1 MNLPL
6 LVEIPAALLPLVARN
21 RESLRA
27 AVGAIQSESE
37 GAAAGLIAGRT
48 RSHNSQTDHPT
59 PPFAT
64 PQSPVGAGSTRDE
77 ALPVPTQPDWSPDR
91 WLQWDRVTAA
101 SDFVL
106 QQATQNPVLLLDLAA
121 SGDLD
126 RAFAPGELCAQIAA
140 AVSQAATEDEL
151 ARALRRQR
159 ARHQIRIIWRD
170 LTRQAD
176 LIQTC
181 RDLSDMADACIDQAY
196 QWLYLRHCQQFGTP
210 MGRRS
215 GQPQHMVVL
224 GMGKLGAVELNL
236 SSDIDLIFAYPEGG
250 ETEGAKRPLDN
261 QEFFIRLG
269 QRLIKAL
276 DPITVD
282 GFVFRVDMRLRPY
295 GSSGALVLSFN
306 ALEQYYQDQG
316 RDWERYAMIK
326 ARVVAGDQQAGAQ
339 LLDMLRPFVYR
350 RYLDFSAIEALRTMK
365 QLIQQEVRRKGMADN
380 IKLGSG
386 GIREVEFIAQ
396 AFQLIHGGRDL
407 SLQQRPLL
415 KVLATLEGQGY
426 LPAAVIAELRDGYE
440 FLRYTEH
447 AIQAIADRQTQMLP
461 DGDQDRARIAFMMGF
476 TDWASFHQRLMQWR
490 ERTAWHFGE
499 LIADPDEE
507 ADVPKEEIV
516 GGEWLPLW
524 EDSQDQ
530 DVACRQLYTAGFN
543 DPAKALKRLEDL
555 RASPQLRAM
564 QRLGRE
570 RLDAFIPRLLAQAV
584 EHVDPDLVLERVL
597 PLVEAVAR
605 RSAYLVLLTEN
616 PDALRRLLTLCAA
629 SPWIAEQ
636 IARFPLLLD
645 ELLNEARLFNPPL
658 APELAAE
665 LRERLTRIPEDDLE
679 QQMEALRHFK
689 LAHNLRVA
697 ASEIVGAL
705 PLMKVSDY
713 LTWLA
718 EAILE
723 QVLALAWRQTVARH
737 GVPKRPDGSDCDP
750 GFVIVGYG
758 KVGGIELG
766 HGSDLDLVFIHDG
779 DPNAETD
786 GAKPI
791 DSAQFFTRLGQR
803 IIHLLTAQTNSGQL
817 YDVDM
822 RLRPSGAAGLLVSS
836 VAAFARYQ
844 ENEAWTWEHQALVR
858 ARVLVGCRQTG
869 AAFEQVR
876 AQVLGR
882 TRDLDKLRAEV
893 SEMRAK
899 MRDNLGTR
907 LTTAGLGANAFDA
920 GVPFDVKQDAGGI
933 VDIEFMVQ
941 YAALAWSDKHP
952 ALLQYTDNIRILEG
966 LEQAGLLPAADAG
979 LLREAYKAYRSAAH
993 RQALQKQAGV
1003 IAGDQFSA
1011 ERREVMRIWQSL
1023 GLSTPPVGAA

>member
-1 MNLPL
+1 MTLPVL
-6 LVEIPAALLPLVARN
+6 AELPAILLPLV
-21 RESLRA
+21 
-27 AVGAIQSESE
+27 
-37 GAAAGLIAGRT
+37 T
-48 RSHNSQTDHPT
+48 RSEQSFRTAVAALEDDHGFSSWT
-59 PPFAT
+59 PERWAQFA
-64 PQSPVGAGSTRDE
+64 
-77 ALPVPTQPDWSPDR
+77 
-91 WLQWDRVTAA
+91 RVSAA
-101 SDFVL
+101 SDFVIEQSVRDPL
-106 QQATQNPVLLLDLAA
+106 MLLSLVQ
-121 SGDLD
+121 SGEFD
-126 RAFAPGELCAQIAA
+126 RPFAPGELCAQIAA
-140 AVSQAATEDEL
+140 AVNTAQSEDEL
-151 ARALRRQR
+151 GRVLRRQR
-159 ARHQIRIIWRD
+159 ARHQVRIIWRD
-170 LTRQAD
+170 LNRQAD
-176 LIQTC
+176 LVQTC
-181 RDLSDMADACIDQAY
+181 RDLSDMADATIHQAY
-196 QWLYLRHCQQFGTP
+196 QWLYSRHCQQFGTP
-210 MGRRS
+210 TGRRS
-215 GQPQHMVVL
+215 GLPQQMVIL

-250 ETEGAKRPLDN
+250 ETVGVKRALDN

-276 DPITVD
+276 DPMTVD

-326 ARVVAGDQQAGAQ
+326 ARVVAGDQAAGAQ

-415 KVLATLEGQGY
+415 KVLSTLEGQGY
-426 LPAAVIAELRDGYE
+426 LPPAVISELREGYE

-461 DGDQDRARIAFMMGF
+461 DGAQDQARIAFMLGF
-476 TDWASFHQRLMQWR
+476 ADWHAFHEKLMFWR
-490 ERTAWHFGE
+490 GRVAWHFAQV
-499 LIADPDEE
+499 IADPDEE
-507 ADVPKEEIV
+507 EGADCEVVV

-524 EDSQDQ
+524 EEAQDEEA
-530 DVACRQLYTAGFN
+530 ACRQLEEGGFA
-543 DPAKALKRLEDL
+543 DATKALKALASL
-555 RASPQLRAM
+555 RGSPQLRAM

-584 EHVDPDLVLERVL
+584 EHDNPDLVLERVL

-616 PDALRRLLTLCAA
+616 PGALRRLLTLCAA

-636 IARFPLLLD
+636 ITRFPLLLD
-645 ELLNEARLFNPPL
+645 ELLNEGRLFKPPL

-689 LAHNLRVA
+689 LAHRLRVA
-697 ASEIVGAL
+697 ASEIAGSL

-723 QVLALAWRQTVARH
+723 QVLALAWRQTVAKYGTPLRT
-737 GVPKRPDGSDCDP
+737 DGSLCDP
-750 GFVIVGYG
+750 GFIIVGYG
-758 KVGGIELG
+758 KVGGLELG

-779 DPNAETD
+779 DPQAETD
-786 GAKPI
+786 GPKPI
-791 DSAQFFTRLGQR
+791 DGAQFFTRLGQR

-817 YDVDM
+817 YEVDM
-822 RLRPSGAAGLLVSS
+822 RLRPSGASGLLVSS
-836 VAAFARYQ
+836 LGAFERYQ

-858 ARVLVGCRQTG
+858 ARVLVGSQDVG
-869 AAFEQVR
+869 QAFEKVR
-876 AQVLGR
+876 AQVLGKA
-882 TRDLDKLRAEV
+882 RDLAKLQQEV

-899 MRDNLGTR
+899 MRDNLGSKS
-907 LTTAGLGANAFDA
+907 TAAGTAANAFEA
-920 GVPFDVKQDAGGI
+920 TAPFDLKQDAGGI

-941 YAALAWSDKHP
+941 YAALAWSHSHP
-952 ALLQYTDNIRILEG
+952 PLLRWTDNIRILEELEHEG
-966 LEQAGLLPAADAG
+966 LMPAEDAS

-993 RQALQKQAGV
+993 RQALQKDAGV
-1003 IAGDQFSA
+1003 IAGDQFVE
-1011 ERREVMRIWQSL
+1011 ERRQVLRIWKEM
-1023 GLSTPPVGAA
+1023 GLS

>member
-1 MNLPL
+1 MSLPS
-6 LVEIPAALLPLVARN
+6 LVALPDTLQHLTSSN
-21 RESLRA
+21 EQSLRS
-27 AVGAIQSESE
+27 AVATHDGLSLDSWTAERWA
-37 GAAAGLIAGRT
+37 GFARVAAA
-48 RSHNSQTDHPT
+48 S
-59 PPFAT
+59 
-64 PQSPVGAGSTRDE
+64 E
-77 ALPVPTQPDWSPDR
+77 
-91 WLQWDRVTAA
+91 
-101 SDFVL
+101 FVL
-106 QQATQNPVLLLDLAA
+106 EQSVRDPAMLLGLVD
-121 SGDLD
+121 SGELD
-126 RAFAPGELCAQIAA
+126 RRYAPGELCAQLAA
-140 AVSQAATEDEL
+140 AAQAATTEDEL
-151 ARALRRQR
+151 ARNLRRQR
-159 ARHQIRIIWRD
+159 TRHQVRIIWRD

-176 LIQTC
+176 LVETC
-181 RDLSDMADACIDQAY
+181 RDLSDMADAAIDQAY
-196 QWLYLRHCQQFGTP
+196 QWLYPRHCQQFGTP
-210 MGRRS
+210 IGNRS
-215 GQPQHMVVL
+215 GLPQQMVVL

-236 SSDIDLIFAYPEGG
+236 SSDIDLIFAFPEGG
-250 ETEGAKRPLDN
+250 ETEGVKRSLDN
-261 QEFFIRLG
+261 QEFFTRLG

-295 GSSGALVLSFN
+295 GSSGALTLSFN

-326 ARVVAGDQQAGAQ
+326 ARVVAGDQVAGSQ
-339 LLDMLRPFVYR
+339 LQEMLRPFVYR

-365 QLIQQEVRRKGMADN
+365 QLIQQEVRRKGMSEN
-380 IKLGSG
+380 IKLGAG

-426 LPAAVIAELRDGYE
+426 LPAAVVEELREGYL

-461 DGDQDRARIAFMMGF
+461 DGDLDRARIAFMLGF
-476 TDWASFHQRLMQWR
+476 PDWAAFHAQLMHWR
-490 ERTAWHFGE
+490 GRIDWHFRQV
-499 LIADPDEE
+499 ISDPDDEDGE
-507 ADVPKEEIV
+507 GEVVV

-524 EDSQDQ
+524 EEAQDEEA
-530 DVACRQLYTAGFN
+530 ACRQLDDAGFR
-543 DPAKALKRLEDL
+543 DAARALKLLAGL
-555 RASPQLRAM
+555 RSSPNLRSM
-564 QRLGRE
+564 QRLSRE
-570 RLDAFIPRLLAQAV
+570 RLDSFIPRLLAQAV
-584 EHVDPDLVLERVL
+584 EHDDPDLVLERVL

-616 PDALRRLLTLCAA
+616 PGALRRLLTLCAA

-645 ELLNEARLFNPPL
+645 ELLNEGRLFSPPK

-689 LAHNLRVA
+689 LAHSLRVA
-697 ASEIVGAL
+697 ASEIAGHL

-718 EAILE
+718 EAILN

-737 GVPKRPDGSDCDP
+737 GRPQRSDGSPCDP
-750 GFVIVGYG
+750 GFIIVGYG
-758 KVGGIELG
+758 KMGGLELG

-779 DPNAETD
+779 DPQAETD

-803 IIHLLTAQTNSGQL
+803 IIHLLTTQTASGQL

-822 RLRPSGAAGLLVSS
+822 RLRPSGASGLLVSS
-836 VAAFARYQ
+836 VGAFERYQ
-844 ENEAWTWEHQALVR
+844 QNEAWTWEHQALVR
-858 ARVLVGCRQTG
+858 ARVLVGCPQVG
-869 AAFEQVR
+869 AAFEDVR
-876 AQVLGR
+876 ARVLGKQ
-882 TRDLDKLRAEV
+882 RDLAGLRTEV

-899 MRDNLGTR
+899 MRDNLGTKS
-907 LTTAGLGANAFDA
+907 TAAGTAANAYDR
-920 GVPFDVKQDAGGI
+920 GVPFDIKQDAGGI

-941 YAALAWSDKHP
+941 YAALAWSHSHP
-952 ALLQYTDNIRILEG
+952 ALLRYTDNIRILEG
-966 LEQAGLLPAADAG
+966 LEEAGLVPASDAV
-979 LLREAYKAYRSAAH
+979 LLREVYKAFRSAAH

-1003 IAGDQFSA
+1003 IDAGQFVS
-1011 ERREVMRIWQSL
+1011 ERQEVRRIWSEL
-1023 GLSTPPVGAA
+1023 GLS

>member
-1 MNLPL
+1 MTLPVL
-6 LVEIPAALLPLVARN
+6 AELPAILLPLVNRSEQSFRTAVAALDDDHGLANWTPERWAQFARV
-21 RESLRA
+21 S
-27 AVGAIQSESE
+27 
-37 GAAAGLIAGRT
+37 
-48 RSHNSQTDHPT
+48 
-59 PPFAT
+59 
-64 PQSPVGAGSTRDE
+64 
-77 ALPVPTQPDWSPDR
+77 
-91 WLQWDRVTAA
+91 AA
-101 SDFVL
+101 SEFVIEQSVRDPL
-106 QQATQNPVLLLDLAA
+106 MLLALVQ
-121 SGDLD
+121 SGELD
-126 RAFAPGELCAQIAA
+126 RAYAPGELCTQIAA
-140 AVSQAATEDEL
+140 AVNAAQSEDEL
-151 ARALRRQR
+151 GRALRRQR
-159 ARHQIRIIWRD
+159 ARHQVRIIWRD

-176 LIQTC
+176 LVQTC
-181 RDLSDMADACIDQAY
+181 RDLSDMADATIDQAY
-196 QWLYLRHCQQFGTP
+196 QWLYSRHCEQFGTP
-210 MGRRS
+210 TGRRS
-215 GQPQHMVVL
+215 GLPQQMVVL

-250 ETEGAKRPLDN
+250 ETVGVKRSLDN

-276 DPITVD
+276 DPMTVD

-326 ARVVAGDQQAGAQ
+326 ARVVAGDQVAGAQ

-415 KVLATLEGQGY
+415 KVLSTLEGQGY
-426 LPAAVIAELRDGYE
+426 LPPAVVSELREGYE

-461 DGDQDRARIAFMMGF
+461 DSAQDQARIAFMLGF
-476 TDWASFHQRLMQWR
+476 ADWDAFHEKLMFWR
-490 ERTAWHFGE
+490 GRVAWHFAQV
-499 LIADPDEE
+499 IADPDEE
-507 ADVPKEEIV
+507 EGAESEVVV

-524 EDSQDQ
+524 EEAQDEEA
-530 DVACRQLYTAGFN
+530 ACRQLQEAGFA
-543 DPAKALKRLEDL
+543 DASKALKALAGL
-555 RASPQLRAM
+555 RSSPQLRAM

-584 EHVDPDLVLERVL
+584 EHANPDLVLERVL

-616 PDALRRLLTLCAA
+616 PGALRRLLTLCAA

-636 IARFPLLLD
+636 ITRFPLLLD
-645 ELLNEARLFNPPL
+645 ELLNEGRLFKPPL

-689 LAHNLRVA
+689 LAHRLRVA
-697 ASEIVGAL
+697 ASEIAGSL

-723 QVLALAWRQTVARH
+723 QVLALAWRQTVAKYGTPLRT
-737 GVPKRPDGSDCDP
+737 DGTLCDP
-750 GFVIVGYG
+750 GFIIVGYG
-758 KVGGIELG
+758 KVGGLELG

-779 DPNAETD
+779 DPQAETD
-786 GAKPI
+786 GPKSI
-791 DSAQFFTRLGQR
+791 DGAQFFTRLGQR

-817 YDVDM
+817 YEVDM

-836 VAAFARYQ
+836 LGAFARYQ

-858 ARVLVGCRQTG
+858 ARVLVGSQDVG
-869 AAFEQVR
+869 QAFEKVR
-876 AQVLGR
+876 AQVLGK
-882 TRDLDKLRAEV
+882 TRDLATLQQEV

-899 MRDNLGTR
+899 MRDNLGTKA
-907 LTTAGLGANAFDA
+907 TAAGTAANAFEA
-920 GVPFDVKQDAGGI
+920 TASFDLKQDAGGI

-941 YAALAWSDKHP
+941 YAALAWSQSHP
-952 ALLQYTDNIRILEG
+952 PLLRWTDNIRILEE
-966 LEQAGLLPAADAG
+966 LEHAGLMPAEDAS

-993 RQALQKQAGV
+993 RQALQKDAGV
-1003 IAGDQFSA
+1003 IPGDQFA
-1011 ERREVMRIWQSL
+1011 EERRQVMRIWREL
-1023 GLSTPPVGAA
+1023 ELS

>member
-1 MNLPL
+1 MTLPVL
-6 LVEIPAALLPLVARN
+6 AELPAILLPLVNRSEQSFRTAVAALDDDHGLANWTPERWAQFARV
-21 RESLRA
+21 S
-27 AVGAIQSESE
+27 
-37 GAAAGLIAGRT
+37 
-48 RSHNSQTDHPT
+48 
-59 PPFAT
+59 
-64 PQSPVGAGSTRDE
+64 
-77 ALPVPTQPDWSPDR
+77 
-91 WLQWDRVTAA
+91 AA
-101 SDFVL
+101 SEFVIEQSVRDPL
-106 QQATQNPVLLLDLAA
+106 MLLALVQ
-121 SGDLD
+121 SGELD
-126 RAFAPGELCAQIAA
+126 RAYAPGELCTQIAA
-140 AVSQAATEDEL
+140 AVNAAQSEDEL
-151 ARALRRQR
+151 GRALRRQR
-159 ARHQIRIIWRD
+159 ARHQVRIIWRD
-170 LTRQAD
+170 LTREAD
-176 LIQTC
+176 LVQTC
-181 RDLSDMADACIDQAY
+181 RDLSDMADATIDQAY
-196 QWLYLRHCQQFGTP
+196 QWLYSRHCEQFGTP
-210 MGRRS
+210 TGRRS
-215 GQPQHMVVL
+215 GLPQQMVVL

-250 ETEGAKRPLDN
+250 ETVGMKRSLDN

-276 DPITVD
+276 DPMTVD

-326 ARVVAGDQQAGAQ
+326 ARVVAGDQAAGAQ

-415 KVLATLEGQGY
+415 KVLSTLEGQGY
-426 LPAAVIAELRDGYE
+426 LPPAVVSELREGYE

-461 DGDQDRARIAFMMGF
+461 DSAQDQARIAFMLGF
-476 TDWASFHQRLMQWR
+476 ADWDAFHEKLMFWR
-490 ERTAWHFGE
+490 GRVAWHFAQV
-499 LIADPDEE
+499 IADPDEE
-507 ADVPKEEIV
+507 EGAESEVVV

-524 EDSQDQ
+524 EEAQDEEA
-530 DVACRQLYTAGFN
+530 ACRQLQEAGFA
-543 DPAKALKRLEDL
+543 DASKALKALAGL
-555 RASPQLRAM
+555 RSSPQLRAM

-584 EHVDPDLVLERVL
+584 EHANPDLVLERVL

-616 PDALRRLLTLCAA
+616 PGALRRLLTLCAA

-636 IARFPLLLD
+636 ITRFPLLLD
-645 ELLNEARLFNPPL
+645 ELLNEGRLFKPPL

-689 LAHNLRVA
+689 LAHRLRVA
-697 ASEIVGAL
+697 ASEIAGSL

-723 QVLALAWRQTVARH
+723 QVLALAWRQTVAKYGTPLRT
-737 GVPKRPDGSDCDP
+737 DGTLCDP
-750 GFVIVGYG
+750 GFIIVGYG
-758 KVGGIELG
+758 KVGGLELG

-779 DPNAETD
+779 DPQAETD
-786 GAKPI
+786 GPKSI
-791 DSAQFFTRLGQR
+791 DGAQFFTRLGQR

-817 YDVDM
+817 YEVDM

-836 VAAFARYQ
+836 LGAFARYQ

-858 ARVLVGCRQTG
+858 ARVLVGSQDVG
-869 AAFEQVR
+869 QAFEKVR
-876 AQVLGR
+876 AQVLGKA
-882 TRDLDKLRAEV
+882 RDLVKLQQEV

-899 MRDNLGTR
+899 MRDNLGTKA
-907 LTTAGLGANAFDA
+907 TAAGTAANAFEA
-920 GVPFDVKQDAGGI
+920 TASFDLKQDAGGI

-941 YAALAWSDKHP
+941 YAALAWSQSHP
-952 ALLQYTDNIRILEG
+952 PLLRWTDNIRILEE
-966 LEQAGLLPAADAG
+966 LEHAGLMPAEDAS

-993 RQALQKQAGV
+993 RQALQKDAGV
-1003 IAGDQFSA
+1003 IPGDQFA
-1011 ERREVMRIWQSL
+1011 EERGQVVRIWREL
-1023 GLSTPPVGAA
+1023 GLS

>member
-1 MNLPL
+1 MSLPL
-6 LVEIPAALLPLVARN
+6 LVDLPAILLPLVTRTQQ
-21 RESLRA
+21 SFRA
-27 AVGAIQSESE
+27 ALGSLTD
-37 GAAAGLIAGRT
+37 AGLVTFDAW
-48 RSHNSQTDHPT
+48 PT
-59 PPFAT
+59 ARLLAF
-64 PQSPVGAGSTRDE
+64 
-77 ALPVPTQPDWSPDR
+77 
-91 WLQWDRVTAA
+91 DRVCAA
-101 SDFVL
+101 SDFVAEHVVRDP
-106 QQATQNPVLLLDLAA
+106 QMLLEIAE
-121 SGDLD
+121 SGELE
-126 RAFAPGELCAQIAA
+126 RSFAPGELLGQMAS
-140 AVSQAATEDEL
+140 AVVQAATDDEL
-151 ARALRRQR
+151 GRNLRRQR
-159 ARHQIRIIWRD
+159 TRQQVRIIWRD

-176 LIQTC
+176 LVETC
-181 RDLSDMADACIDQAY
+181 RDLSDMADGSIDLAY
-196 QWLYLRHCQQFGTP
+196 KWLYERHCQQFGTP
-210 MGRRS
+210 TGRRS
-215 GQPQHMVVL
+215 GEPQQMVIL

-250 ETEGAKRPLDN
+250 ETQGVKRPLDN

-276 DPITVD
+276 DPVTVD

-326 ARVVAGDQQAGAQ
+326 ARVVGGDQGRGEE
-339 LLDMLRPFVYR
+339 LLEMLRPFVYR

-365 QLIQQEVRRKGMADN
+365 QLIQQEVRRKGMAAN

-415 KVLATLEGQGY
+415 KVLKTLEGQGY
-426 LPAAVIAELRDGYE
+426 LPAAVIDELRQGYE

-461 DGDQDRARIAFMMGF
+461 EDERDQARIAFIMGF
-476 TDWASFHQRLMQWR
+476 ADWNSFHQKLMYWR
-490 ERTAWHFGE
+490 GRVDWHFRQV
-499 LIADPDEE
+499 IADPDEE
-507 ADVPKEEIV
+507 DGQQDGGEEIV

-524 EDSQDQ
+524 EESQNEES
-530 DVACRQLYTAGFN
+530 ACLQLQEGGFA
-543 DPAKALKRLEDL
+543 DAQKALKHLSNL
-555 RASPQLRAM
+555 RNSSQLRSM

-584 EHVDPDLVLERVL
+584 EHDNPDLVLERVL

-616 PDALRRLLTLCAA
+616 PGALRRLLTLCAA

-645 ELLNEARLFNPPL
+645 ELLNEGRLFSPPQAL
-658 APELAAE
+658 ELAAE

-689 LAHNLRVA
+689 LAHRLRVA
-697 ASEIVGAL
+697 ASEITGSL

-723 QVLALAWRQTVARH
+723 QVLALAWRHTVARH
-737 GVPKRPDGSDCDP
+737 GSPRRPDGTLCDP

-779 DPNAETD
+779 DPQAETD

-791 DSAQFFTRLGQR
+791 DGAQFFTRLGQR
-803 IIHLLTAQTNSGQL
+803 IIHLITTQTNSGQL
-817 YDVDM
+817 YEVDM
-822 RLRPSGAAGLLVSS
+822 RLRPSGASGLLVSS
-836 VAAFARYQ
+836 LGAFSRYQ

-858 ARVLVGCRQTG
+858 ARVLVGSADVGRG
-869 AAFEQVR
+869 FEAVR
-876 AQVLGR
+876 AAVLGR
-882 TRDLDKLRAEV
+882 ERDLHTLRQEV

-907 LTTAGLGANAFDA
+907 GTAAGKAANAFEA
-920 GVPFDVKQDAGGI
+920 TASFDLKQDAGGI

-941 YAALAWSDKHP
+941 YAALAWSREHP
-952 ALLQYTDNIRILEG
+952 ALLRYTDNIRILEG
-966 LEQAGLLPAADAG
+966 LEQAGLIPAADAS
-979 LLREAYKAYRSAAH
+979 LLREVYKAYRSAAH
-993 RQALQKQAGV
+993 RQALQKDAGV
-1003 IAGDQFSA
+1003 VGGDQFAS
-1011 ERREVMRIWQSL
+1011 ERREVMRIWAGL
-1023 GLSTPPVGAA
+1023 GLS

>member
-1 MNLPL
+1 MSLPPLADLPAIL
-6 LVEIPAALLPLVARN
+6 LPAASRA
-21 RESLRA
+21 EQSFRA
-27 AVGAIQSESE
+27 AVAVLEDDH
-37 GAAAGLIAGRT
+37 GLAQWTAQRWAQFV
-48 RSHNSQTDHPT
+48 R
-59 PPFAT
+59 
-64 PQSPVGAGSTRDE
+64 VG
-77 ALPVPTQPDWSPDR
+77 
-91 WLQWDRVTAA
+91 AA
-101 SDFVL
+101 SDFFIEQSVRDPL
-106 QQATQNPVLLLDLAA
+106 MLLELAQF
-121 SGDLD
+121 GDLD
-126 RAFAPGELCAQIAA
+126 RGFAPGEMCGQIAA
-140 AVSQAATEDEL
+140 ALQQVETEDEL
-151 ARALRRQR
+151 GRALRRQR
-159 ARHQIRIIWRD
+159 TRQQVRIIWRD

-176 LIQTC
+176 LVQTC
-181 RDLSDMADACIDQAY
+181 RDLSDLADACIDQGY
-196 QWLYLRHCQQFGTP
+196 RWLYPRHCQQFGTP
-210 MGRRS
+210 TGRRS
-215 GQPQHMVVL
+215 GEAQQMVIL

-250 ETEGAKRPLDN
+250 ETIGVKRPLDN
-261 QEFFIRLG
+261 QEFFTRLG

-295 GSSGALVLSFN
+295 GSAGALVLSFN

-326 ARVVAGDQQAGAQ
+326 ARVVAGDQVAGAQ
-339 LLDMLRPFVYR
+339 LLEMLRPFVYR

-365 QLIQQEVRRKGMADN
+365 QLIQQEVRRKGMAEN

-415 KVLATLEGQGY
+415 KVLGTLEGQGY
-426 LPAAVIAELRDGYE
+426 LPPAVIGELRSGYE

-461 DGDQDRARIAFMMGF
+461 DDETDRARIAFMMGF
-476 TDWASFHQRLMQWR
+476 DSWPAFHECLMHWR
-490 ERTAWHFGE
+490 GRIDWHFRQV
-499 LIADPDEE
+499 IADPDDEDGTQSE
-507 ADVPKEEIV
+507 VMV

-524 EDSQDQ
+524 EASQDEGA
-530 DVACRQLYTAGFN
+530 ACRQLQEGGFK
-543 DPAKALKRLEDL
+543 DAAKALKQLAAL
-555 RASPQLRAM
+555 RTSPQLRAM

-584 EHVDPDLVLERVL
+584 EHANPDLVLERVL

-616 PDALRRLLTLCAA
+616 PGALRRLLTLCAA

-636 IARFPLLLD
+636 ITRFPMLLD
-645 ELLNEARLFNPPL
+645 ELLNEGRLFKPPL

-689 LAHNLRVA
+689 LAHRLRVA
-697 ASEIVGAL
+697 ASEISGSL

-737 GVPKRPDGSDCDP
+737 GSPRRVDGSLCDP
-750 GFVIVGYG
+750 GFIIVGYG

-791 DSAQFFTRLGQR
+791 DTAQFFTRLGQR
-803 IIHLLTAQTNSGQL
+803 IIHLLTTQTNSGQL
-817 YDVDM
+817 YEVDM
-822 RLRPSGAAGLLVSS
+822 RLRPSGASGLLVSS
-836 VAAFARYQ
+836 LGAFERYQ
-844 ENEAWTWEHQALVR
+844 QNEAWTWEHQALIR
-858 ARVLVGCRQTG
+858 ARVLVGCQAVGT
-869 AAFEQVR
+869 AFEKVR
-876 AQVLGR
+876 AAVLGR
-882 TRDLDKLRAEV
+882 ERDLPTLRQEV

-899 MRDNLGTR
+899 MRDNLGSKA
-907 LTTAGLGANAFDA
+907 TAAGTAANAFEA
-920 GVPFDVKQDAGGI
+920 TAPFDIKQDAGGI

-941 YAALAWSDKHP
+941 YATLAWSKAHP
-952 ALLQYTDNIRILEG
+952 ALLRYTDNIRILEG
-966 LEQAGLLPAADAG
+966 LEQAGLIPAKDAN
-979 LLREAYKAYRSAAH
+979 LLREAYKAYRSVAH
-993 RQALQKQAGV
+993 RQALQKEAGV
-1003 IAGDQFSA
+1003 IAGDQFVV
-1011 ERREVMRIWQSL
+1011 ERRDVMRIWTEL
-1023 GLSTPPVGAA
+1023 GLS

>member
-1 MNLPL
+1 MSLPSLAPIPGL
-6 LVEIPAALLPLVARN
+6 LQ
-21 RESLRA
+21 SLASRA
-27 AVGAIQSESE
+27 EQSWRTAV
-37 GAAAGLIAGRT
+37 AGLEGE
-48 RSHNSQTDHPT
+48 QGLD
-59 PPFAT
+59 
-64 PQSPVGAGSTRDE
+64 
-77 ALPVPTQPDWSPDR
+77 DWSAQR
-91 WLQWDRVTAA
+91 WLAFSRVSAA
-101 SDFVL
+101 SDFFIEQSL
-106 QQATQNPVLLLDLAA
+106 RDPLMLLELVG
-121 SGDLD
+121 SGELD
-126 RAFAPGELCAQIAA
+126 RSFAPGELCAQISVAA
-140 AVSQAATEDEL
+140 QAATTDDEL
-151 ARALRRQR
+151 GRALRRQR
-159 ARHQIRIIWRD
+159 TRQQIRIIWRD
-170 LTRQAD
+170 INRQAD
-176 LIQTC
+176 LIETC
-181 RDLSDMADACIDQAY
+181 RDLSDMADASIDQAY
-196 QWLYLRHCQQFGTP
+196 RWLYVRHCQQFGTP
-210 MGRRS
+210 TGHRS
-215 GQPQHMVVL
+215 GEPQQMVIL

-250 ETEGAKRPLDN
+250 ETVGAKRPLDN

-276 DPITVD
+276 DPMTVD

-326 ARVVAGDQQAGAQ
+326 ARVVAGDQVMGAQ
-339 LLDMLRPFVYR
+339 LLSLLRPFVYR

-380 IKLGSG
+380 IKLGAG

-415 KVLATLEGQGY
+415 KVLTTLEGQGY
-426 LPAAVIAELRDGYE
+426 LPAEVVSELREGYE

-461 DGDQDRARIAFMMGF
+461 DTEQDQARIAFIMGF
-476 TDWASFHQRLMQWR
+476 DSWSAFHEQLMAWR
-490 ERTAWHFGE
+490 GRIDWHFRQV
-499 LIADPDEE
+499 IADPDEE
-507 ADVPKEEIV
+507 EVIDEGELIV

-524 EDSQDQ
+524 EEVQD
-530 DVACRQLYTAGFN
+530 DAAACAQLEEAGFV
-543 DPAKALKRLEDL
+543 DAPKALKQLASL
-555 RASPQLRAM
+555 RSSPQLRAM

-584 EHVDPDLVLERVL
+584 EHANPDLVLERVL

-636 IARFPLLLD
+636 ITRFPLLLD
-645 ELLNEARLFNPPL
+645 ELLNERRLFKPPL

-679 QQMEALRHFK
+679 QQMEALRNFK
-689 LAHNLRVA
+689 LAHRLRVA
-697 ASEIVGAL
+697 ASEIAGSL

-723 QVLALAWRQTVARH
+723 QVLALAWRQTVAKFGTPQRA
-737 GVPKRPDGSDCDP
+737 DGSLCDP
-750 GFVIVGYG
+750 GFIIVGYG

-791 DSAQFFTRLGQR
+791 DGAQFFTRLGQR

-822 RLRPSGAAGLLVSS
+822 RLRPSGASGLLVSS
-836 VAAFARYQ
+836 LGAFERYQ
-844 ENEAWTWEHQALVR
+844 ESEAWTWEHQALVR
-858 ARVLVGCRQTG
+858 ARVLVGCKQVG
-869 AAFEQVR
+869 AAFENVR
-876 AQVLGR
+876 ASVLGR
-882 TRDLDKLRAEV
+882 ERDLPTLRQEV

-899 MRDNLGTR
+899 MRGNLGTR
-907 LTTAGLGANAFDA
+907 ITAAGTAENAYEA
-920 GVPFDVKQDAGGI
+920 TVPFDLKQDAGGI

-941 YAALAWSDKHP
+941 YAALAWSREHP
-952 ALLQYTDNIRILEG
+952 ALLRYTDNIRILEG
-966 LEQAGLLPAADAG
+966 LEQVGLMPATDAS
-979 LLREAYKAYRSAAH
+979 LLREAYKAFRAVAH
-993 RQALQKQAGV
+993 RQALQKEAGV
-1003 IAGDQFSA
+1003 VTGDQFVV
-1011 ERREVMRIWQSL
+1011 ERQHVRRIWSEL
-1023 GLSTPPVGAA
+1023 GLS

>member
-1 MNLPL
+1 MSLPSL
-6 LVEIPAALLPLVARN
+6 AELPAILLPFVT
-21 RESLRA
+21 RA
-27 AVGAIQSESE
+27 EQSFRTAVSALDDDH
-37 GAAAGLIAGRT
+37 GLST
-48 RSHNSQTDHPT
+48 WT
-59 PPFAT
+59 PERWAQFA
-64 PQSPVGAGSTRDE
+64 
-77 ALPVPTQPDWSPDR
+77 
-91 WLQWDRVTAA
+91 RVTAA
-101 SDFVL
+101 SDFVIEQSVRDPL
-106 QQATQNPVLLLDLAA
+106 MLLDLVR
-121 SGDLD
+121 SGELD
-126 RAFAPGELCAQIAA
+126 RCFAPGELCAQIAA
-140 AVSQAATEDEL
+140 AVSAAETDDQL
-151 ARALRRQR
+151 GRALRRQR
-159 ARHQIRIIWRD
+159 ARHQVRIIWRD

-176 LIQTC
+176 LVQTC
-181 RDLSDMADACIDQAY
+181 RDLSDMADASIDQAY
-196 QWLYLRHCQQFGTP
+196 QWLYSRHCQQFGVPT
-210 MGRRS
+210 GRRS
-215 GQPQHMVVL
+215 GQPQQMVVL

-250 ETEGAKRPLDN
+250 ETVGVKRPLDN

-276 DPITVD
+276 DPMTVD

-295 GSSGALVLSFN
+295 GSAGALVLSFN

-326 ARVVAGDQQAGAQ
+326 ARVVAGDQVMGAQ
-339 LLDMLRPFVYR
+339 LLEMLRPFVYR

-415 KVLATLEGQGY
+415 KVLSTLEGQGY
-426 LPAAVIAELRDGYE
+426 LPPAVISELREGYE

-447 AIQAIADRQTQMLP
+447 AIQTIADRQTQMLP
-461 DGDQDRARIAFMMGF
+461 DGEQDQARIAFMLGF
-476 TDWASFHQRLMQWR
+476 ADWAAFHEQLMYWR
-490 ERTAWHFGE
+490 GRIAWHFAQV
-499 LIADPDEE
+499 IADPDEDDAE
-507 ADVPKEEIV
+507 SEVVV

-524 EDSQDQ
+524 EEAQDEEA
-530 DVACRQLYTAGFN
+530 ACRQLQEGGFT
-543 DPAKALKRLEDL
+543 DAPKALKALAGL
-555 RASPQLRAM
+555 RGSPQLRAM

-584 EHVDPDLVLERVL
+584 EHANPDLVLERVL

-616 PDALRRLLTLCAA
+616 PGALRRLLTLCAA

-636 IARFPLLLD
+636 ITRFPLLLD
-645 ELLNEARLFNPPL
+645 ELLNEGRLFKPPL

-689 LAHNLRVA
+689 LAHRLRVA
-697 ASEIVGAL
+697 ASEIAGSL

-723 QVLALAWRQTVARH
+723 QVLALAWRQTVAKYGTPLRT
-737 GVPKRPDGSDCDP
+737 DGTLCDP
-750 GFVIVGYG
+750 GFIIVGYG
-758 KVGGIELG
+758 KVGGLELG

-779 DPNAETD
+779 DPQAETD
-786 GAKPI
+786 GPKPI
-791 DSAQFFTRLGQR
+791 DGAQFFTRLGQR

-817 YDVDM
+817 YEVDM

-836 VAAFARYQ
+836 LGAFARYQ

-858 ARVLVGCRQTG
+858 ARVLVGSEDVGR
-869 AAFEQVR
+869 AFEQVR
-876 AQVLGR
+876 ASILGK
-882 TRDLDKLRAEV
+882 TRDLPTLRQEV

-899 MRDNLGTR
+899 MRDNLGSKS
-907 LTTAGLGANAFDA
+907 TAAGTAANAFEA
-920 GVPFDVKQDAGGI
+920 TAPFDLKQDAGGI

-941 YAALAWSDKHP
+941 YAALAWSETHP
-952 ALLQYTDNIRILEG
+952 PLLRWTDNIRILEELEHEG
-966 LEQAGLLPAADAG
+966 LMPAEDAS

-993 RQALQKQAGV
+993 RQALQKDPGV
-1003 IAGDQFSA
+1003 IPGDQFA
-1011 ERREVMRIWQSL
+1011 DERRQVMRIWHEL
-1023 GLSTPPVGAA
+1023 GLS

>member
-1 MNLPL
+1 MSLPTL
-6 LVEIPAALLPLVARN
+6 AELPGILLPFVT
-21 RESLRA
+21 RA
-27 AVGAIQSESE
+27 EQSFRTAV
-37 GAAAGLIAGRT
+37 
-48 RSHNSQTDHPT
+48 
-59 PPFAT
+59 
-64 PQSPVGAGSTRDE
+64 E
-77 ALPVPTQPDWSPDR
+77 ALDDDHGLSGWTPER
-91 WLQWDRVTAA
+91 WAQFARVTAA
-101 SDFVL
+101 SDFVIEQSVRDPL
-106 QQATQNPVLLLDLAA
+106 MLLALVQ
-121 SGDLD
+121 SGELD
-126 RAFAPGELCAQIAA
+126 RGYAPGELCAQIAA
-140 AVSQAATEDEL
+140 AVNAAETEDEL
-151 ARALRRQR
+151 GRALRRQR
-159 ARHQIRIIWRD
+159 TRHQVRIIWRD

-176 LIQTC
+176 LVQTC
-181 RDLSDMADACIDQAY
+181 RDLSDMADASIDQAY
-196 QWLYLRHCQQFGTP
+196 QWLYSRHCQQFGVPT
-210 MGRRS
+210 GRRS
-215 GQPQHMVVL
+215 GEPQQMVIL

-250 ETEGAKRPLDN
+250 ETVGVKRSLDN

-276 DPITVD
+276 DPMTVD

-326 ARVVAGDQQAGAQ
+326 SRVVAGDQVAGAQ
-339 LLDMLRPFVYR
+339 LQDMLRPFVYR

-415 KVLATLEGQGY
+415 KVLSTLEGQGY
-426 LPAAVIAELRDGYE
+426 LPPAVISELREGYE

-461 DGDQDRARIAFMMGF
+461 DGAQDQARIAFMLGF
-476 TDWASFHQRLMQWR
+476 ADWEAFHEMLMYWR
-490 ERTAWHFGE
+490 GRVAWHFGQV
-499 LIADPDEE
+499 IADPDEE
-507 ADVPKEEIV
+507 EGTESEVVV

-524 EDSQDQ
+524 EEAQDEEA
-530 DVACRQLYTAGFN
+530 ACRQLEEGGFA
-543 DPAKALKRLEDL
+543 DATKALKALASL
-555 RASPQLRAM
+555 RSSPQLRAM

-584 EHVDPDLVLERVL
+584 EHANPDLVLERVL

-616 PDALRRLLTLCAA
+616 PGALRRLLTLCAA

-636 IARFPLLLD
+636 ITRFPLLLD
-645 ELLNEARLFNPPL
+645 ELLNEGRLFKPPL

-689 LAHNLRVA
+689 LAHRLRVA
-697 ASEIVGAL
+697 ASEIAGSL

-723 QVLALAWRQTVARH
+723 QVLALAWRQTVAKH
-737 GVPKRPDGSDCDP
+737 GTPQRTDGTLCDP
-750 GFVIVGYG
+750 GFIIVGYG
-758 KVGGIELG
+758 KVGGLELG

-779 DPNAETD
+779 DPQAETD
-786 GAKPI
+786 GPKPI
-791 DSAQFFTRLGQR
+791 DGAQFFTRLGQR

-817 YDVDM
+817 YEVDM
-822 RLRPSGAAGLLVSS
+822 RLRPSGASGLLVSS
-836 VAAFARYQ
+836 LGAFARYQ

-858 ARVLVGCRQTG
+858 ARVLVGSQDVG
-869 AAFEQVR
+869 QAFEKVR
-876 AQVLGR
+876 AAILGKV
-882 TRDLDKLRAEV
+882 RDLPTLRQEV

-899 MRDNLGTR
+899 MRDNLGSKS
-907 LTTAGLGANAFDA
+907 TAAGTGANAFEA
-920 GVPFDVKQDAGGI
+920 TAPFDLKQDAGGI

-941 YAALAWSDKHP
+941 YAALAWSETHP
-952 ALLQYTDNIRILEG
+952 PLLRWTDNIRILEELEHEG
-966 LEQAGLLPAADAG
+966 LMPAEDAS

-993 RQALQKQAGV
+993 RQALQKDAGV
-1003 IAGDQFSA
+1003 IPGDQFA
-1011 ERREVMRIWQSL
+1011 DERRQVLRIWKEL
-1023 GLSTPPVGAA
+1023 GLS

>member
-1 MNLPL
+1 MSLPSL
-6 LVEIPAALLPLVARN
+6 APLPAILLPFVSRA
-21 RESLRA
+21 EQSFRA
-27 AVGAIQSESE
+27 AV
-37 GAAAGLIAGRT
+37 AALDDDHGL
-48 RSHNSQTDHPT
+48 SSWT
-59 PPFAT
+59 PERWADFA
-64 PQSPVGAGSTRDE
+64 
-77 ALPVPTQPDWSPDR
+77 
-91 WLQWDRVTAA
+91 RVTAA
-101 SDFVL
+101 SDFVIEQCVRDPL
-106 QQATQNPVLLLDLAA
+106 MLLTLAQ
-121 SGDLD
+121 SGELD
-126 RAFAPGELCAQIAA
+126 RAFAPGELCGQIAA
-140 AVSQAATEDEL
+140 AAQSAATDDEL
-151 ARALRRQR
+151 GRVLRRQR
-159 ARHQIRIIWRD
+159 NRQQVRIVWRD
-170 LTRQAD
+170 LTRQTD
-176 LIQTC
+176 LVQTC

-196 QWLYLRHCQQFGTP
+196 QWLYQRHCQQFGTP
-210 MGRRS
+210 MGWRS
-215 GQPQHMVVL
+215 GEPQQMVVL

-250 ETEGAKRPLDN
+250 ETVGVKRALDN

-339 LLDMLRPFVYR
+339 LLDLLRPFVYR

-380 IKLGSG
+380 IKLGAG

-415 KVLATLEGQGY
+415 KVLGTLEGQGY
-426 LPAAVIAELRDGYE
+426 LPPAVIGELREGYE

-461 DGDQDRARIAFMMGF
+461 DSEQGQARIAFMLGF
-476 TDWASFHQRLMQWR
+476 ANWTAFHEQLMYWR
-490 ERTAWHFGE
+490 GRVDWHFRQV
-499 LIADPDEE
+499 IADPDEE
-507 ADVPKEEIV
+507 DGEESEVVV

-524 EDSQDQ
+524 EEAQDEEA
-530 DVACRQLYTAGFN
+530 ACRQLEEGGFA
-543 DPAKALKRLEDL
+543 DASKALKALAGL
-555 RASPQLRAM
+555 RGSPQLRAM

-584 EHVDPDLVLERVL
+584 EHANPDLVLERVL

-616 PDALRRLLTLCAA
+616 PGALRRLLTLCAA

-636 IARFPLLLD
+636 ITRFPLLLD
-645 ELLNEARLFNPPL
+645 ELLNEGRLFKPPL

-689 LAHNLRVA
+689 LAHRLRVA
-697 ASEIVGAL
+697 ASEIAGSL

-723 QVLALAWRQTVARH
+723 QVLALAWRQTAAKY
-737 GVPKRPDGSDCDP
+737 GAPQRPDGTLCDP

-758 KVGGIELG
+758 KVGGLELG
-766 HGSDLDLVFIHDG
+766 HGSDLDLVFIHDA
-779 DPNAETD
+779 DPVAETD
-786 GAKPI
+786 GPKPI
-791 DSAQFFTRLGQR
+791 DGAQFFTRLGQR
-803 IIHLLTAQTNSGQL
+803 IIHLLTTQTNSGQL
-817 YDVDM
+817 YEVDM
-822 RLRPSGAAGLLVSS
+822 RLRPSGASGLLVSS
-836 VAAFARYQ
+836 LGAFERYQ

-858 ARVLVGCRQTG
+858 ARVLVGSQDVG
-869 AAFEQVR
+869 QSFEKVR
-876 AQVLGR
+876 AKVLGR
-882 TRDLDKLRAEV
+882 ARDLLKLRQEV

-899 MRDNLGTR
+899 MRDNLGTKS
-907 LTTAGLGANAFDA
+907 TAAGTAANAFEA
-920 GVPFDVKQDAGGI
+920 TAPFDLKQDAGGI

-941 YAALAWSDKHP
+941 YAALAWSDTHP
-952 ALLQYTDNIRILEG
+952 SLLRYTDNIRILEG
-966 LEQAGLLPAADAG
+966 LEEVGLMPAEDAS
-979 LLREAYKAYRSAAH
+979 LLREVYKAYRSAAH
-993 RQALQKQAGV
+993 RQALQNEAGV
-1003 IAGDQFSA
+1003 VPGDQFAA
-1011 ERREVMRIWQSL
+1011 ERREVLRIWAWL
-1023 GLSTPPVGAA
+1023 GLS

>member
-1 MNLPL
+1 MSLPL
-6 LVEIPAALLPLVARN
+6 LADFPAILLPLITRAQQTFRTALADLSADALTSFEAWP
-21 RESLRA
+21 ESRRLA
-27 AVGAIQSESE
+27 
-37 GAAAGLIAGRT
+37 
-48 RSHNSQTDHPT
+48 
-59 PPFAT
+59 F
-64 PQSPVGAGSTRDE
+64 
-77 ALPVPTQPDWSPDR
+77 
-91 WLQWDRVTAA
+91 DRVCAA
-101 SDFVL
+101 SDFVTE
-106 QQATQNPVLLLDLAA
+106 QICRDPRMLLDMAD
-121 SGDLD
+121 S
-126 RAFAPGELCAQIAA
+126 GELERSFSTGELRGQIADA
-140 AVSQAATEDEL
+140 LSTATTDDEL
-151 ARALRRQR
+151 GRNLRRQR
-159 ARHQIRIIWRD
+159 MRHQVRIIWRD

-176 LIQTC
+176 LIETC
-181 RDLSDMADACIDQAY
+181 RDLSDMADACIDLACH
-196 QWLYLRHCQQFGTP
+196 WLHERLCQQFGTP
-210 MGRRS
+210 TGRRT
-215 GQPQHMVVL
+215 GLPQQMVIL

-236 SSDIDLIFAYPEGG
+236 SSDIDLIFGYPEGG
-250 ETEGAKRPLDN
+250 ETVGVKRPLDN

-276 DPITVD
+276 DPVTVD

-326 ARVVAGDQQAGAQ
+326 ARVVGGDQKAGAE
-339 LLDMLRPFVYR
+339 LLEMLRPFVYR

-365 QLIQQEVRRKGMADN
+365 QLIQQEVKRKGMAEN
-380 IKLGSG
+380 IKLGAG

-407 SLQQRPLL
+407 SLQQRPLF
-415 KVLATLEGQGY
+415 KVLKTLEGQGY
-426 LPAAVIAELRDGYE
+426 LPGAVTEELREGYE

-461 DGDQDRARIAFMMGF
+461 DNEQDQARIALMMGF
-476 TDWASFHQRLMQWR
+476 SDWASFHERLMYWR
-490 ERTAWHFGE
+490 GRVSWHFRQV
-499 LIADPDEE
+499 IADPDSDPDEE
-507 ADVPKEEIV
+507 QEDDSEVIV

-524 EDSQDQ
+524 EESQDEE
-530 DVACRQLYTAGFN
+530 AASRQLSQAGFVN
-543 DPAKALKRLEDL
+543 AETAIKHLANL
-555 RASPQLRAM
+555 RSSPHLRSM
-564 QRLGRE
+564 QRLSRE

-584 EHVDPDLVLERVL
+584 EHDKPDLVLERVL

-645 ELLNEARLFNPPL
+645 ELLNEGRLFNPPL

-665 LRERLTRIPEDDLE
+665 LRERLIRIPEDDLE

-689 LAHNLRVA
+689 LAHSLRVA
-697 ASEIVGAL
+697 ASEITGSL

-723 QVLALAWRQTVARH
+723 QVLALAWRHSVARH
-737 GVPKRPDGSDCDP
+737 GTPSRPDGTLCDP

-779 DPNAETD
+779 DPQTETD
-786 GAKPI
+786 GARPI

-803 IIHLLTAQTNSGQL
+803 IIHLLTTQTNSGQL

-822 RLRPSGAAGLLVSS
+822 RLRPSGASGLLVSS
-836 VAAFARYQ
+836 LGAFARYQ
-844 ENEAWTWEHQALVR
+844 DKEAWTWEHQALVR
-858 ARVLVGCRQTG
+858 ARVLTGSPDVGR
-869 AAFEQVR
+869 EVEKVR
-876 AQVLGR
+876 ANVLGR
-882 TRDLDKLRAEV
+882 ERDLDKLRAEV

-899 MRDNLGTR
+899 MRDNLGSR
-907 LTTAGLGANAFDA
+907 LTAAGRGANAFESSM
-920 GVPFDVKQDAGGI
+920 PFDLKQDAGGI

-941 YAALAWSDKHP
+941 YAALAWSREHP
-952 ALLQYTDNIRILEG
+952 GLLQYTDNIRILEG
-966 LEQAGLLPAADAG
+966 LEEAGLLPDADAS

-1003 IAGDQFSA
+1003 VSGDQFHC
-1011 ERREVMRIWQSL
+1011 ERREVMRIWAQM
-1023 GLSTPPVGAA
+1023 GLS

>member
-1 MNLPL
+1 MSLPL
-6 LVEIPAALLPLVARN
+6 LADFPAILLPLITRAQQTFRTALADLSVDALASFEAWP
-21 RESLRA
+21 ESRRLA
-27 AVGAIQSESE
+27 
-37 GAAAGLIAGRT
+37 
-48 RSHNSQTDHPT
+48 
-59 PPFAT
+59 F
-64 PQSPVGAGSTRDE
+64 
-77 ALPVPTQPDWSPDR
+77 
-91 WLQWDRVTAA
+91 DRVCAA
-101 SDFVL
+101 SDFVTE
-106 QQATQNPVLLLDLAA
+106 QICRDPRMLLDMAD
-121 SGDLD
+121 S
-126 RAFAPGELCAQIAA
+126 GELERSFSAGELRGQIADA
-140 AVSQAATEDEL
+140 LSTATTDDEL
-151 ARALRRQR
+151 GRNLRRQR
-159 ARHQIRIIWRD
+159 MRHQVRIIWRD

-176 LIQTC
+176 LIETC
-181 RDLSDMADACIDQAY
+181 RDLSDMADACIDLACH
-196 QWLYLRHCQQFGTP
+196 WLHERLCQQFGTP
-210 MGRRS
+210 TGRRT
-215 GQPQHMVVL
+215 GLPQQMVIL

-236 SSDIDLIFAYPEGG
+236 SSDIDLIFGYPEGG
-250 ETEGAKRPLDN
+250 ETVGVKRPLDN

-276 DPITVD
+276 DPVTVD

-326 ARVVAGDQQAGAQ
+326 ARVVGGDQKAGAE
-339 LLDMLRPFVYR
+339 LLEMLRPFVYR

-365 QLIQQEVRRKGMADN
+365 QLIQQEVKRKGMAEN
-380 IKLGSG
+380 IKLGAG

-407 SLQQRPLL
+407 SLQQRPLF
-415 KVLATLEGQGY
+415 KVLKTLEGQGY
-426 LPAAVIAELRDGYE
+426 LPSAVTEELREGYE

-461 DGDQDRARIAFMMGF
+461 DNEQDQARIALMMGF
-476 TDWASFHQRLMQWR
+476 SDWASFHERLMYWR
-490 ERTAWHFGE
+490 GRVSWHFRQV
-499 LIADPDEE
+499 IADPDSDPDEE
-507 ADVPKEEIV
+507 QEDDSEVIV

-524 EDSQDQ
+524 EESQDEE
-530 DVACRQLYTAGFN
+530 AASRQLSQAGFVN
-543 DPAKALKRLEDL
+543 AETAIKHLANL
-555 RASPQLRAM
+555 RSSPHLRSM
-564 QRLGRE
+564 QRLSRE

-584 EHVDPDLVLERVL
+584 EHDKPDLVLERVL

-645 ELLNEARLFNPPL
+645 ELLNEGRLFNPPL

-665 LRERLTRIPEDDLE
+665 LRERLIRIPEDDLE

-689 LAHNLRVA
+689 LAHSLRVA
-697 ASEIVGAL
+697 ASEITGSL

-723 QVLALAWRQTVARH
+723 QVLALAWRHSVARH
-737 GVPKRPDGSDCDP
+737 GTPSRPDGTLCDP

-779 DPNAETD
+779 DPQTETD
-786 GAKPI
+786 GARPI

-803 IIHLLTAQTNSGQL
+803 IIHLLTTQTNSGQL

-822 RLRPSGAAGLLVSS
+822 RLRPSGASGLLVSS
-836 VAAFARYQ
+836 LGAFSRYQ
-844 ENEAWTWEHQALVR
+844 DKEAWTWEHQALVR
-858 ARVLVGCRQTG
+858 ARVLTGSPDVGR
-869 AAFEQVR
+869 EVEKVR
-876 AQVLGR
+876 ADVLGR
-882 TRDLDKLRAEV
+882 ERDLDKLRAEV

-899 MRDNLGTR
+899 MRDNLGSR
-907 LTTAGLGANAFDA
+907 LTAAGRGANAFESSM
-920 GVPFDVKQDAGGI
+920 PFDLKQDAGGI

-941 YAALAWSDKHP
+941 YAALAWSREHP
-952 ALLQYTDNIRILEG
+952 GLLQYTDNIRILEG
-966 LEQAGLLPAADAG
+966 LEEAGLLPDADAS

-1003 IAGDQFSA
+1003 VSGDQFHC
-1011 ERREVMRIWQSL
+1011 ERREVMRIWAQM
-1023 GLSTPPVGAA
+1023 GLS

>member
-1 MNLPL
+1 MSLPALAVLPAIL
-6 LVEIPAALLPLVARN
+6 LPFVSRAEQSFRTAVAALDDDHGL
-21 RESLRA
+21 
-27 AVGAIQSESE
+27 AV
-37 GAAAGLIAGRT
+37 
-48 RSHNSQTDHPT
+48 
-59 PPFAT
+59 
-64 PQSPVGAGSTRDE
+64 
-77 ALPVPTQPDWSPDR
+77 WSPER
-91 WLQWDRVTAA
+91 WADFARVSAA
-101 SDFVL
+101 SDFFIEQSVRDPL
-106 QQATQNPVLLLDLAA
+106 MLLELVQF
-121 SGDLD
+121 GDLD
-126 RAFAPGELCAQIAA
+126 RGFAPGEMCGQIAA
-140 AVSQAATEDEL
+140 AVQQAQSEDEL
-151 ARALRRQR
+151 GRLLRRQR
-159 ARHQIRIIWRD
+159 TRQQVRIIWRD

-176 LIQTC
+176 LVQTC
-181 RDLSDMADACIDQAY
+181 RDLSDMADASIDQAY
-196 QWLYLRHCQQFGTP
+196 QWLYQRHCQQFGTP
-210 MGRRS
+210 TGRRS
-215 GQPQHMVVL
+215 GEPQQMVIL

-250 ETEGAKRPLDN
+250 ETVGVKRPLDN

-295 GSSGALVLSFN
+295 GSAGALVLSFN

-326 ARVVAGDQQAGAQ
+326 ARVVAGDQVAGAQ
-339 LLDMLRPFVYR
+339 LLEMLRPFVYR

-365 QLIQQEVRRKGMADN
+365 QLIQQEVRRKGMAEN

-415 KVLATLEGQGY
+415 KVLGTLEGQGY
-426 LPAAVIAELRDGYE
+426 LPPAVIAELRNGYE

-461 DGDQDRARIAFMMGF
+461 DDEKDQARIAFMLGF
-476 TDWASFHQRLMQWR
+476 DSWAAFHEQLMYWR
-490 ERTAWHFGE
+490 GRVDWHFRQV
-499 LIADPDEE
+499 IADPDEE
-507 ADVPKEEIV
+507 DGEECQVAV

-524 EDSQDQ
+524 EEAQDEE
-530 DVACRQLYTAGFN
+530 AASRQLEEGGFK
-543 DPAKALKRLEDL
+543 DAPKALKQLAAL
-555 RASPQLRAM
+555 RGSPQLRAM

-584 EHVDPDLVLERVL
+584 EHADPDLVLERVL

-616 PDALRRLLTLCAA
+616 PGALRQLLTLCAA

-636 IARFPLLLD
+636 ITRFPMLLD
-645 ELLNEARLFNPPL
+645 ELLNEGRLFKPPL

-689 LAHNLRVA
+689 LAHRLRVA
-697 ASEIVGAL
+697 ASEISGSL

-723 QVLALAWRQTVARH
+723 QVLALAWRQTVGKYGSPQRA
-737 GVPKRPDGSDCDP
+737 DGTLCDP
-750 GFVIVGYG
+750 GFIIVGYG

-791 DSAQFFTRLGQR
+791 DTAQFFTRLGQR
-803 IIHLLTAQTNSGQL
+803 IIHLLTTQTNSGQL
-817 YDVDM
+817 YEVDM
-822 RLRPSGAAGLLVSS
+822 RLRPSGASGLLVSS
-836 VAAFARYQ
+836 LGAFERYQ
-844 ENEAWTWEHQALVR
+844 QNEAWTWEHQALIR
-858 ARVLVGCRQTG
+858 ARVLVGCKDVG
-869 AAFEQVR
+869 SAFEKVR
-876 AQVLGR
+876 AAVLGR
-882 TRDLDKLRAEV
+882 ERDLPTLRQEV

-899 MRDNLGTR
+899 MRDNLGSKA
-907 LTTAGLGANAFDA
+907 TAAGTAANAFDA
-920 GVPFDVKQDAGGI
+920 AAPFDLKQDAGGI

-941 YAALAWSDKHP
+941 YATLAWSKEHP
-952 ALLQYTDNIRILEG
+952 ALLRYTDNIRILEG
-966 LEQAGLLPAADAG
+966 LEQAGLIPATDAA

-993 RQALQKQAGV
+993 RQALQKEAGV
-1003 IAGDQFSA
+1003 IGGDQFMV
-1011 ERREVMRIWQSL
+1011 ERRDVMRIWAEL
-1023 GLSTPPVGAA
+1023 GLS

>member
-1 MNLPL
+1 MTLPAL
-6 LVEIPAALLPLVARN
+6 AELPAILLPLVSRSEQSF
-21 RESLRA
+21 RT
-27 AVGAIQSESE
+27 AVAQLED
-37 GAAAGLIAGRT
+37 
-48 RSHNSQTDHPT
+48 DHGFSTWT
-59 PPFAT
+59 PERWAQFA
-64 PQSPVGAGSTRDE
+64 
-77 ALPVPTQPDWSPDR
+77 
-91 WLQWDRVTAA
+91 RVTAA
-101 SDFVL
+101 SDFVIEQSVRDPL
-106 QQATQNPVLLLDLAA
+106 MLLSLVQ
-121 SGDLD
+121 SGELD
-126 RAFAPGELCAQIAA
+126 RPFAPGELCAQIAA
-140 AVSQAATEDEL
+140 AATAAQTEDEL
-151 ARALRRQR
+151 GRVLRRQR
-159 ARHQIRIIWRD
+159 ARHQVRIIWRD

-176 LIQTC
+176 LVQTC
-181 RDLSDMADACIDQAY
+181 RDLSDMADASIDQAY
-196 QWLYLRHCQQFGTP
+196 QWLYSRHCQQFGTP
-210 MGRRS
+210 TGRRS
-215 GQPQHMVVL
+215 GLPQQMVIL

-250 ETEGAKRPLDN
+250 ETVGVKRALDN

-276 DPITVD
+276 DPMTVD

-326 ARVVAGDQQAGAQ
+326 SRVVAGDQVAGAQ
-339 LLDMLRPFVYR
+339 LQEMLRPFVYR

-415 KVLATLEGQGY
+415 KVLGTLEGQGY
-426 LPAAVIAELRDGYE
+426 LPPAVISELREGYE

-461 DGDQDRARIAFMMGF
+461 DTAQDQARIAFMLGF
-476 TDWASFHQRLMQWR
+476 ADWDAFHEKLMFWR
-490 ERTAWHFGE
+490 GRVAWHFAQV
-499 LIADPDEE
+499 IADPDEE
-507 ADVPKEEIV
+507 EGADCEVVV

-524 EDSQDQ
+524 EEAQDEEA
-530 DVACRQLYTAGFN
+530 ACRQLEEGGFA
-543 DPAKALKRLEDL
+543 DATKALKALAGL
-555 RASPQLRAM
+555 RSSPQLRAM

-584 EHVDPDLVLERVL
+584 EHDNPDLVLERVL

-616 PDALRRLLTLCAA
+616 PGALRRLLTLCAA

-636 IARFPLLLD
+636 ITRFPLLLD
-645 ELLNEARLFNPPL
+645 ELLNEGRLFKPPL

-689 LAHNLRVA
+689 LAHRLRVA
-697 ASEIVGAL
+697 ASEIAGSL

-723 QVLALAWRQTVARH
+723 QVLALAWRQTVAKYGTPLRT
-737 GVPKRPDGSDCDP
+737 DGTLCDP
-750 GFVIVGYG
+750 GFIIVGYG

-779 DPNAETD
+779 DPQAETD

-791 DSAQFFTRLGQR
+791 DGAQFFTRLGQR

-817 YDVDM
+817 YEVDM
-822 RLRPSGAAGLLVSS
+822 RLRPSGASGLLVSS
-836 VAAFARYQ
+836 LGAFARYQ

-858 ARVLVGCRQTG
+858 ARVLVGSQDVG
-869 AAFEQVR
+869 QAFEKVR
-876 AQVLGR
+876 AQVLGK
-882 TRDLDKLRAEV
+882 TRDLAKLQQEV

-899 MRDNLGTR
+899 MRDNLGSKS
-907 LTTAGLGANAFDA
+907 TAAGTGANAFEA
-920 GVPFDVKQDAGGI
+920 TAPFDLKQDAGGI

-941 YAALAWSDKHP
+941 YAALAWSQSHP
-952 ALLQYTDNIRILEG
+952 PLLRWTDNIRILEELEHEG
-966 LEQAGLLPAADAG
+966 LMPVEDAG

-993 RQALQKQAGV
+993 RQALQKDAGV
-1003 IAGDQFSA
+1003 IPGDQFA
-1011 ERREVMRIWQSL
+1011 DERRQVMWIWREL
-1023 GLSTPPVGAA
+1023 GLS

>member
-1 MNLPL
+1 MSLPSL
-6 LVEIPAALLPLVARN
+6 ADLPAILVPLVTRAQQSFRAALDSLTTAGQAAFDAWPTERQVA
-21 RESLRA
+21 
-27 AVGAIQSESE
+27 
-37 GAAAGLIAGRT
+37 
-48 RSHNSQTDHPT
+48 
-59 PPFAT
+59 F
-64 PQSPVGAGSTRDE
+64 
-77 ALPVPTQPDWSPDR
+77 
-91 WLQWDRVTAA
+91 DRVCAA
-101 SDFVL
+101 SDFVTE
-106 QQATQNPVLLLDLAA
+106 QVVRDPQMLLDLAA
-121 SGDLD
+121 SGELE
-126 RAFAPGELCAQIAA
+126 RGFVPGELRGQIAA
-140 AVSQAATEDEL
+140 AVDLATTDDEL
-151 ARALRRQR
+151 GRNLRRQR
-159 ARHQIRIIWRD
+159 TRQQVRIVWRD

-176 LIQTC
+176 LVETC
-181 RDLSDMADACIDQAY
+181 RDLSDMADGSIDLAY
-196 QWLYLRHCQQFGTP
+196 GWLYDRHCQQFGTP
-210 MGRRS
+210 TGRRS
-215 GQPQHMVVL
+215 GEPQPMVIL
-224 GMGKLGAVELNL
+224 GMGKLGALELNL

-250 ETEGAKRPLDN
+250 ETQGVKRPLDN

-276 DPITVD
+276 DPVTVD

-326 ARVVAGDQQAGAQ
+326 ARVVGGDQVKGNE
-339 LLDMLRPFVYR
+339 LLEMLRPFVYR

-365 QLIQQEVRRKGMADN
+365 QLIQQEVRRKGMAAN

-407 SLQQRPLL
+407 SLQQRSLL
-415 KVLATLEGQGY
+415 KVLRTLEGQGY
-426 LPAAVIAELRDGYE
+426 LPTAVIDELREGYE

-461 DGDQDRARIAFMMGF
+461 EDERDQARIALIMGF
-476 TDWASFHQRLMQWR
+476 ADWSSFHEKLMYWR
-490 ERTAWHFGE
+490 GRVEWHFRQV
-499 LIADPDEE
+499 IADPDEE
-507 ADVPKEEIV
+507 EGLQDGGEEIV

-524 EDSQDQ
+524 EESQNEES
-530 DVACRQLYTAGFN
+530 ACLQLQEGGFA
-543 DPAKALKRLEDL
+543 DAQKALKHLSNL
-555 RASPQLRAM
+555 RNSSQLRSM

-584 EHVDPDLVLERVL
+584 EHDNPDLVLERVL

-616 PDALRRLLTLCAA
+616 PGALRRLLTLCAA

-645 ELLNEARLFNPPL
+645 ELLNEGRLFNPPQAL
-658 APELAAE
+658 ELGAE

-689 LAHNLRVA
+689 LAHRLRVA
-697 ASEIVGAL
+697 ASEITGSL

-723 QVLALAWRQTVARH
+723 QVLALAWRHTVARH
-737 GVPKRPDGSDCDP
+737 GAPRRPDGTLCDP

-779 DPNAETD
+779 DPQAETD

-791 DSAQFFTRLGQR
+791 DGAQFFTRLGQR
-803 IIHLLTAQTNSGQL
+803 IIHLITTQTNSGQL
-817 YDVDM
+817 YEVDM
-822 RLRPSGAAGLLVSS
+822 RLRPSGASGLLVSS
-836 VAAFARYQ
+836 LGAFSRYQ

-858 ARVLVGCRQTG
+858 ARVLVGSADVG
-869 AAFEQVR
+869 KGFEAVR
-876 AQVLGR
+876 ASVLGR
-882 TRDLDKLRAEV
+882 ERDLDTLRQEV

-899 MRDNLGTR
+899 MRDNLGTKG
-907 LTTAGLGANAFDA
+907 TAAGKGANAFEA
-920 GVPFDVKQDAGGI
+920 ASSFDLKQDAGGI

-941 YAALAWSDKHP
+941 YAALAWSREHP
-952 ALLQYTDNIRILEG
+952 ALLRYTDNIRILEG
-966 LEQAGLLPAADAG
+966 LEEAGLLPAADAS
-979 LLREAYKAYRSAAH
+979 LLREVYKAYRSAAH
-993 RQALQKQAGV
+993 RQALQKDAGV
-1003 IAGDQFSA
+1003 VSGDQFVS
-1011 ERREVMRIWQSL
+1011 ERREVMRIWTQL
-1023 GLSTPPVGAA
+1023 GLS

>member
-1 MNLPL
+1 MSLPL
-6 LVEIPAALLPLVARN
+6 LADFPAILLPLITRAQQTFRTALADLSVDALASFEAWP
-21 RESLRA
+21 ESRRLA
-27 AVGAIQSESE
+27 
-37 GAAAGLIAGRT
+37 
-48 RSHNSQTDHPT
+48 
-59 PPFAT
+59 F
-64 PQSPVGAGSTRDE
+64 
-77 ALPVPTQPDWSPDR
+77 
-91 WLQWDRVTAA
+91 DRVCAA
-101 SDFVL
+101 SDFVTE
-106 QQATQNPVLLLDLAA
+106 QICRDPRMLLDMAD
-121 SGDLD
+121 S
-126 RAFAPGELCAQIAA
+126 GELERSFSAGELRGQIADA
-140 AVSQAATEDEL
+140 LSTATTDDEL
-151 ARALRRQR
+151 GRNLRRQR
-159 ARHQIRIIWRD
+159 MRHQVRIIWRD

-176 LIQTC
+176 LIETC
-181 RDLSDMADACIDQAY
+181 RDLSDMADACIDLACH
-196 QWLYLRHCQQFGTP
+196 WLHERLCQQFGTP
-210 MGRRS
+210 TGRRT
-215 GQPQHMVVL
+215 GLPQQMVIL

-236 SSDIDLIFAYPEGG
+236 SSDIDLIFGYPEGG
-250 ETEGAKRPLDN
+250 ETVGVKRPLDN

-276 DPITVD
+276 DPVTVD

-326 ARVVAGDQQAGAQ
+326 ARVVGGDHKAGAE
-339 LLDMLRPFVYR
+339 LLEMLRPFVYR

-365 QLIQQEVRRKGMADN
+365 QLIQQEVKRKGMAEN
-380 IKLGSG
+380 IKLGAG

-407 SLQQRPLL
+407 SLQQRPLF
-415 KVLATLEGQGY
+415 KVLKTLEGQGY
-426 LPAAVIAELRDGYE
+426 LPSAVTEELREGYE

-461 DGDQDRARIAFMMGF
+461 DNEQDQARIALMMGF
-476 TDWASFHQRLMQWR
+476 SDWASFHERLMYWR
-490 ERTAWHFGE
+490 GRVSWHFRQV
-499 LIADPDEE
+499 IADPDSDPDEE
-507 ADVPKEEIV
+507 QEDDSEVIV

-524 EDSQDQ
+524 EESQDEE
-530 DVACRQLYTAGFN
+530 AASRQLSQAGFVN
-543 DPAKALKRLEDL
+543 AETAIKHLANL
-555 RASPQLRAM
+555 RGSPHLRSM
-564 QRLGRE
+564 QRLSRE

-584 EHVDPDLVLERVL
+584 EHAKPDLVLERVL

-645 ELLNEARLFNPPL
+645 ELLNEGRLFNPPL

-665 LRERLTRIPEDDLE
+665 LRERLIRIPEDDLE

-689 LAHNLRVA
+689 LAHSLRVA
-697 ASEIVGAL
+697 ASEITGSL

-723 QVLALAWRQTVARH
+723 QVLALAWRHSVARH
-737 GVPKRPDGSDCDP
+737 GTPSRPDGTLCDP

-779 DPNAETD
+779 DPQTETD
-786 GAKPI
+786 GARPI

-803 IIHLLTAQTNSGQL
+803 IIHLLTTQTNSGQL

-822 RLRPSGAAGLLVSS
+822 RLRPSGASGLLVSS
-836 VAAFARYQ
+836 LGAFSRYQ
-844 ENEAWTWEHQALVR
+844 DKEAWTWEHQALVR
-858 ARVLVGCRQTG
+858 ARVLTGSPDVGR
-869 AAFEQVR
+869 EVEKVR
-876 AQVLGR
+876 ADVLGR
-882 TRDLDKLRAEV
+882 ERDLDKLRAEV

-899 MRDNLGTR
+899 MRDNLGSR
-907 LTTAGLGANAFDA
+907 LTAAGRGANAFESSM
-920 GVPFDVKQDAGGI
+920 PFDLKQDAGGI

-941 YAALAWSDKHP
+941 YAALAWSREHP
-952 ALLQYTDNIRILEG
+952 GLLQYTDNIRILEG
-966 LEQAGLLPAADAG
+966 LEEAGLLPDADAS

-1003 IAGDQFSA
+1003 VSGDQFHC
-1011 ERREVMRIWQSL
+1011 ERREVMRIWAQM
-1023 GLSTPPVGAA
+1023 GLS

>member
-1 MNLPL
+1 MSLPSL
-6 LVEIPAALLPLVARN
+6 AELPAILLPFVT
-21 RESLRA
+21 RA
-27 AVGAIQSESE
+27 EQSFRTAVSALD
-37 GAAAGLIAGRT
+37 ADHGLST
-48 RSHNSQTDHPT
+48 WT
-59 PPFAT
+59 PERWAQFA
-64 PQSPVGAGSTRDE
+64 
-77 ALPVPTQPDWSPDR
+77 
-91 WLQWDRVTAA
+91 RVTAA
-101 SDFVL
+101 SDFVTEQSVRDPL
-106 QQATQNPVLLLDLAA
+106 MLLDLVR
-121 SGDLD
+121 SGELD
-126 RAFAPGELCAQIAA
+126 RRFAPGELCAQIAA
-140 AVSQAATEDEL
+140 AVSAAETDDAL
-151 ARALRRQR
+151 GRVLRRQR
-159 ARHQIRIIWRD
+159 ARQQVRIIWRD

-176 LIQTC
+176 LVQTC
-181 RDLSDMADACIDQAY
+181 RDLSDMADASIDQAY
-196 QWLYLRHCQQFGTP
+196 QWLYSRHCQQFGVPT
-210 MGRRS
+210 GRRS
-215 GQPQHMVVL
+215 GQPQQMVVL

-250 ETEGAKRPLDN
+250 ETVGVKRPLDN

-276 DPITVD
+276 DPMTVD

-316 RDWERYAMIK
+316 RDWDRYAMIK
-326 ARVVAGDQQAGAQ
+326 SRVVAGDQVAGAQ
-339 LLDMLRPFVYR
+339 LQEMLRPFVYR

-415 KVLATLEGQGY
+415 KVLNTLEGQGY
-426 LPAAVIAELRDGYE
+426 LPPAVISELREGYE

-447 AIQAIADRQTQMLP
+447 AIQTIADRQTQMLP
-461 DGDQDRARIAFMMGF
+461 DGEQDQARIAFMLGF
-476 TDWASFHQRLMQWR
+476 VDWAAFHEKLMYWR
-490 ERTAWHFGE
+490 GRIAWHFAQV
-499 LIADPDEE
+499 IADPDEDGAE
-507 ADVPKEEIV
+507 SEVVV

-524 EDSQDQ
+524 EEAQDEEA
-530 DVACRQLYTAGFN
+530 ACRQLQEGGFT
-543 DPAKALKRLEDL
+543 DAPKALKALAGL
-555 RASPQLRAM
+555 RGSPQLRAM

-584 EHVDPDLVLERVL
+584 EHANPDLVLERVL

-616 PDALRRLLTLCAA
+616 PGALRRLLTLCAA

-636 IARFPLLLD
+636 ITRFPLLLD
-645 ELLNEARLFNPPL
+645 ELLNEGRLFKPPL

-689 LAHNLRVA
+689 LAHRLRVA
-697 ASEIVGAL
+697 ASEIAGNL

-723 QVLALAWRQTVARH
+723 QVLALAWRQTVAKYGTPLRS
-737 GVPKRPDGSDCDP
+737 DGTLCDP
-750 GFVIVGYG
+750 GFIIVGYG
-758 KVGGIELG
+758 KVGGLELG

-779 DPNAETD
+779 DPQAETD
-786 GAKPI
+786 GPKPI
-791 DSAQFFTRLGQR
+791 DGAQFFTRLGQR

-817 YDVDM
+817 YEVDM

-836 VAAFARYQ
+836 LGAFARYQ

-858 ARVLVGCRQTG
+858 ARVLVGSEDVGR
-869 AAFEQVR
+869 AFEQVR
-876 AQVLGR
+876 ASILGKK
-882 TRDLDKLRAEV
+882 RDLPTLRQEV

-899 MRDNLGTR
+899 MRDNLGSKS
-907 LTTAGLGANAFDA
+907 TAAGTGANAFESTA
-920 GVPFDVKQDAGGI
+920 PFDLKQDAGGI

-941 YAALAWSDKHP
+941 YAALAWSETHP
-952 ALLQYTDNIRILEG
+952 PLLRWTDNIRILEELEHEG
-966 LEQAGLLPAADAG
+966 LMPAEDAS

-993 RQALQKQAGV
+993 RQALQKDAGV
-1003 IAGDQFSA
+1003 IPGDQFA
-1011 ERREVMRIWQSL
+1011 DERRQVMRIWREL
-1023 GLSTPPVGAA
+1023 GLS

>member
-1 MNLPL
+1 MSLPSL
-6 LVEIPAALLPLVARN
+6 AQLPAILQPFVSRA
-21 RESLRA
+21 EQSLRA
-27 AVGAIQSESE
+27 AV
-37 GAAAGLIAGRT
+37 AALDDDHGLST
-48 RSHNSQTDHPT
+48 WT
-59 PPFAT
+59 P
-64 PQSPVGAGSTRDE
+64 E
-77 ALPVPTQPDWSPDR
+77 R
-91 WLQWDRVTAA
+91 WAQWARVTGA
-101 SDFVL
+101 SDFVTEQCVRDPL
-106 QQATQNPVLLLDLAA
+106 MLLALVQ
-121 SGDLD
+121 SGELD
-126 RAFAPGELCAQIAA
+126 RPFAAGELCAQIATA
-140 AVSQAATEDEL
+140 AQGATTDDEL

-159 ARHQIRIIWRD
+159 NRHQVRIIWRD

-181 RDLSDMADACIDQAY
+181 RDLSDMADASIDQAY

-210 MGRRS
+210 TGRRS
-215 GQPQHMVVL
+215 GEPQQMVIL

-250 ETEGAKRPLDN
+250 ETVGVKRALDN

-276 DPITVD
+276 DPMTVD

-326 ARVVAGDQQAGAQ
+326 ARVVAGDQVAGAQ
-339 LLDMLRPFVYR
+339 LLDLLRPFVYR

-365 QLIQQEVRRKGMADN
+365 QLIQQEVRRQGMADN

-415 KVLATLEGQGY
+415 KVLSTLEGQGY
-426 LPAAVIAELRDGYE
+426 LPPAVVGELREGYE

-461 DGDQDRARIAFMMGF
+461 DNEQDQARIAFMLGF
-476 TDWASFHQRLMQWR
+476 ADWPAFHAQLMYWR
-490 ERTAWHFGE
+490 GRVDWHFRQV
-499 LIADPDEE
+499 IADPDEE
-507 ADVPKEEIV
+507 EGAESEVVV

-524 EDSQDQ
+524 EEAQDEEA
-530 DVACRQLYTAGFN
+530 ACRQLHEGGFA
-543 DPAKALKRLEDL
+543 DAPKALKALAGL
-555 RASPQLRAM
+555 RGSPQLRAM

-584 EHVDPDLVLERVL
+584 EHANPDLVLERVL

-616 PDALRRLLTLCAA
+616 PGALRRLLTLCAA

-636 IARFPLLLD
+636 ITRFPLLLD
-645 ELLNEARLFNPPL
+645 ELLNEGRLFKPPL

-689 LAHNLRVA
+689 LAHRLRVA
-697 ASEIVGAL
+697 ASEIAGSL

-723 QVLALAWRQTVARH
+723 QVLALAWRQTAAKY
-737 GVPKRPDGSDCDP
+737 GSPQRPDGTLCDP

-758 KVGGIELG
+758 KVGGLELG

-779 DPNAETD
+779 DPQAETD
-786 GAKPI
+786 GPKPI
-791 DSAQFFTRLGQR
+791 DGAQFFTRLGQR
-803 IIHLLTAQTNSGQL
+803 IIHLLTTQTNSGQL
-817 YDVDM
+817 YEVDM
-822 RLRPSGAAGLLVSS
+822 RLRPSGASGLLVSS
-836 VAAFARYQ
+836 LGAFERYQ

-858 ARVLVGCRQTG
+858 ARVLVGSQDVG
-869 AAFEQVR
+869 QAFEKVR
-876 AQVLGR
+876 AKVLGR
-882 TRDLDKLRAEV
+882 ARDLPKLRQEV

-907 LTTAGLGANAFDA
+907 ITGAGTAANAFEA
-920 GVPFDVKQDAGGI
+920 TVPFDLNQDAGGI

-941 YAALAWSDKHP
+941 YAALAWSQTHP
-952 ALLQYTDNIRILEG
+952 PLLRWTDNIRILEELEHEG
-966 LEQAGLLPAADAG
+966 LMPAADAS
-979 LLREAYKAYRSAAH
+979 LMREVYKAYRAAAH
-993 RQALQKQAGV
+993 RQALQNEAGV
-1003 IAGDQFSA
+1003 VAGNQFVD
-1011 ERREVMRIWQSL
+1011 ERQQVLRIWREL
-1023 GLSTPPVGAA
+1023 GLS

>member
-1 MNLPL
+1 MSLPL
-6 LVEIPAALLPLVARN
+6 LADFPAILLPLITRAQQTFRTALADLSADALASFEAWP
-21 RESLRA
+21 ESRRLA
-27 AVGAIQSESE
+27 
-37 GAAAGLIAGRT
+37 
-48 RSHNSQTDHPT
+48 
-59 PPFAT
+59 F
-64 PQSPVGAGSTRDE
+64 
-77 ALPVPTQPDWSPDR
+77 
-91 WLQWDRVTAA
+91 DRVCAA
-101 SDFVL
+101 SDFITE
-106 QQATQNPVLLLDLAA
+106 QICRDPGMLLDLAD
-121 SGDLD
+121 S
-126 RAFAPGELCAQIAA
+126 GELERSFSTGELRGQIANA
-140 AVSQAATEDEL
+140 LSTATTDDEL
-151 ARALRRQR
+151 GRNLRRQR
-159 ARHQIRIIWRD
+159 MRHQVRIIWRD

-176 LIQTC
+176 LIETC
-181 RDLSDMADACIDQAY
+181 RDLSDMADACIDLACH
-196 QWLYLRHCQQFGTP
+196 WLHERLCQQFGTP
-210 MGRRS
+210 TGRRT
-215 GQPQHMVVL
+215 GLPQQMVIL

-236 SSDIDLIFAYPEGG
+236 SSDIDLIFGYPEGG
-250 ETEGAKRPLDN
+250 ETVGVKRPLDN

-276 DPITVD
+276 DPVTVD

-326 ARVVAGDQQAGAQ
+326 ARVVGGDQKAGAE
-339 LLDMLRPFVYR
+339 LLEMLRPFVYR

-365 QLIQQEVRRKGMADN
+365 QLIQQEVKRKGMAEN
-380 IKLGSG
+380 IKLGAG

-407 SLQQRPLL
+407 SLQQRPLF
-415 KVLATLEGQGY
+415 KVLKTLEGQGY
-426 LPAAVIAELRDGYE
+426 LPSAVTEELREGYE

-461 DGDQDRARIAFMMGF
+461 DNEQDQARIALMMGF
-476 TDWASFHQRLMQWR
+476 SDWASFHERLMYWR
-490 ERTAWHFGE
+490 GRVSWHFRQV
-499 LIADPDEE
+499 IADPDSDPDEE
-507 ADVPKEEIV
+507 QEDDSEVIV

-524 EDSQDQ
+524 EESQDEE
-530 DVACRQLYTAGFN
+530 AASRQLSQAGFVN
-543 DPAKALKRLEDL
+543 AETAIKHLANL
-555 RASPQLRAM
+555 RSSPHLRSM
-564 QRLGRE
+564 QRLSRE

-584 EHVDPDLVLERVL
+584 EHDKPDLVLERVL

-645 ELLNEARLFNPPL
+645 ELLNEGRLFNPPL

-665 LRERLTRIPEDDLE
+665 LRERLIRIPEDDLE

-689 LAHNLRVA
+689 LAHSLRVA
-697 ASEIVGAL
+697 ASEITGSL

-723 QVLALAWRQTVARH
+723 QVLALAWRHSVARH
-737 GVPKRPDGSDCDP
+737 GTPSRPDGTLCDP

-779 DPNAETD
+779 DPQTETD
-786 GAKPI
+786 GARPI

-803 IIHLLTAQTNSGQL
+803 IIHLLTTQTNSGQL

-822 RLRPSGAAGLLVSS
+822 RLRPSGASGLLVSS
-836 VAAFARYQ
+836 LGAFSRYQ
-844 ENEAWTWEHQALVR
+844 DKEAWTWEHQALVR
-858 ARVLVGCRQTG
+858 ARVLTGSPDVGR
-869 AAFEQVR
+869 EVEKVR
-876 AQVLGR
+876 ADVLGR
-882 TRDLDKLRAEV
+882 ERDLDKLRAEV

-899 MRDNLGTR
+899 MRDNLGSR
-907 LTTAGLGANAFDA
+907 LTAAGRGANAFESSM
-920 GVPFDVKQDAGGI
+920 PFDLKQDAGGI

-941 YAALAWSDKHP
+941 YAALAWSREHP
-952 ALLQYTDNIRILEG
+952 GLLQYTDNIRILEG
-966 LEQAGLLPAADAG
+966 LEEAGLLPDADAS

-1003 IAGDQFSA
+1003 VSGDQFHC
-1011 ERREVMRIWQSL
+1011 ERREVMRIWAQM
-1023 GLSTPPVGAA
+1023 GLS

>member
-1 MNLPL
+1 MSLPS
-6 LVEIPAALLPLVARN
+6 LVALPDTLQHLTSSN
-21 RESLRA
+21 EQSLRS
-27 AVGAIQSESE
+27 AVATHDGLSLDSWTAERWA
-37 GAAAGLIAGRT
+37 GFARVAAA
-48 RSHNSQTDHPT
+48 S
-59 PPFAT
+59 
-64 PQSPVGAGSTRDE
+64 E
-77 ALPVPTQPDWSPDR
+77 
-91 WLQWDRVTAA
+91 
-101 SDFVL
+101 FVL
-106 QQATQNPVLLLDLAA
+106 EQSVRDPAMLLGLVD
-121 SGDLD
+121 SGELD
-126 RAFAPGELCAQIAA
+126 RRYAPGELCAQLAA
-140 AVSQAATEDEL
+140 AAQAATTEDEL
-151 ARALRRQR
+151 ARNLRRQR
-159 ARHQIRIIWRD
+159 PRHQVRIIWRD

-176 LIQTC
+176 LVETC
-181 RDLSDMADACIDQAY
+181 RDLSDMADAAIDQAY
-196 QWLYLRHCQQFGTP
+196 QWLYPRHCQQFGTP
-210 MGRRS
+210 IGNRS
-215 GQPQHMVVL
+215 GLPQQMVVL

-236 SSDIDLIFAYPEGG
+236 SSDIDLIFAFPEGG
-250 ETEGAKRPLDN
+250 ETEGVKRSLDN
-261 QEFFIRLG
+261 QEFFTRLG

-295 GSSGALVLSFN
+295 GSSGALTLSFN

-326 ARVVAGDQQAGAQ
+326 ARVVAGDQVAGSQ
-339 LLDMLRPFVYR
+339 LQEMLRPFVYR

-365 QLIQQEVRRKGMADN
+365 QLIQQEVRRKGMSEN
-380 IKLGSG
+380 IKLGAG

-426 LPAAVIAELRDGYE
+426 LPAAVVEELREGYL

-461 DGDQDRARIAFMMGF
+461 DGDLDRARIAFMLGF
-476 TDWASFHQRLMQWR
+476 PDWAAFHAQLMHWR
-490 ERTAWHFGE
+490 GRIDWHFRQV
-499 LIADPDEE
+499 ISDPDDEDGE
-507 ADVPKEEIV
+507 GEVVV

-524 EDSQDQ
+524 EEAQDEEA
-530 DVACRQLYTAGFN
+530 ACRQLDDAGFR
-543 DPAKALKRLEDL
+543 DAARALKLLAGL
-555 RASPQLRAM
+555 RSSPNLRSM
-564 QRLGRE
+564 QRLSRE
-570 RLDAFIPRLLAQAV
+570 RLDSFIPRLLAQAV
-584 EHVDPDLVLERVL
+584 EHDDPDLVLERVL

-616 PDALRRLLTLCAA
+616 PGALRRLLTLCAA

-645 ELLNEARLFNPPL
+645 ELLNEGRLFSPPK

-689 LAHNLRVA
+689 LAHSLRVA
-697 ASEIVGAL
+697 ASEIAGHL

-718 EAILE
+718 EAILN

-737 GVPKRPDGSDCDP
+737 GRPQRSDGSPCDP
-750 GFVIVGYG
+750 GFIIVGYG
-758 KVGGIELG
+758 KMGGLELG

-779 DPNAETD
+779 DPQAETD

-803 IIHLLTAQTNSGQL
+803 IIHLLTTQTASGQL

-822 RLRPSGAAGLLVSS
+822 RLRPSGASGLLVSS
-836 VAAFARYQ
+836 VGAFERYQ
-844 ENEAWTWEHQALVR
+844 QNEAWTWEHQALVR
-858 ARVLVGCRQTG
+858 ARVLVGCPQVG
-869 AAFEQVR
+869 AAFEDVR
-876 AQVLGR
+876 ARVLGKQ
-882 TRDLDKLRAEV
+882 RDLAGLRTEV

-899 MRDNLGTR
+899 MRDNLGTKS
-907 LTTAGLGANAFDA
+907 TAAGTAANAYDR
-920 GVPFDVKQDAGGI
+920 GVPFDIKQDAGGI

-941 YAALAWSDKHP
+941 YAALAWSHSHP
-952 ALLQYTDNIRILEG
+952 ALLRYTDNIRILEG
-966 LEQAGLLPAADAG
+966 LEEAGLVPASDAV
-979 LLREAYKAYRSAAH
+979 LLREVYKAFRSAAH

-1003 IAGDQFSA
+1003 IDAGQFVS
-1011 ERREVMRIWQSL
+1011 ERQEVRRIWSEL
-1023 GLSTPPVGAA
+1023 GLS

>member
-1 MNLPL
+1 MTLPVL
-6 LVEIPAALLPLVARN
+6 AELPAILLPLVIRSEQSFRTAV
-21 RESLRA
+21 A
-27 AVGAIQSESE
+27 ALEDDH
-37 GAAAGLIAGRT
+37 GLA
-48 RSHNSQTDHPT
+48 NWT
-59 PPFAT
+59 PERWAQFA
-64 PQSPVGAGSTRDE
+64 
-77 ALPVPTQPDWSPDR
+77 
-91 WLQWDRVTAA
+91 RVTAA
-101 SDFVL
+101 SEFVIEQSVRDPL
-106 QQATQNPVLLLDLAA
+106 MLLTLVQ
-121 SGDLD
+121 SGELD

-140 AVSQAATEDEL
+140 AVNAAQNEDEL
-151 ARALRRQR
+151 GRALRRQR
-159 ARHQIRIIWRD
+159 ARHQVRIIWRD

-176 LIQTC
+176 LVQSC
-181 RDLSDMADACIDQAY
+181 RDLSDMADATIDQAY
-196 QWLYLRHCQQFGTP
+196 QWLYSRHCEQFGTP
-210 MGRRS
+210 TGRRS
-215 GQPQHMVVL
+215 GEPQQMVIL

-250 ETEGAKRPLDN
+250 ETVGVKRSLDN

-276 DPITVD
+276 DPMTVD

-326 ARVVAGDQQAGAQ
+326 ARVVAGDQVAGAQ

-415 KVLATLEGQGY
+415 KVLSTLEGQGY
-426 LPAAVIAELRDGYE
+426 LPPAVIGELREGYE

-461 DGDQDRARIAFMMGF
+461 DGAQDQARIAFMLGF
-476 TDWASFHQRLMQWR
+476 ADWDAFHEKLMFWR
-490 ERTAWHFGE
+490 GRVAWHFAQV
-499 LIADPDEE
+499 IADPDEDE
-507 ADVPKEEIV
+507 NAESEVVV

-524 EDSQDQ
+524 EEAQDEEA
-530 DVACRQLYTAGFN
+530 ACRQLEEGGFA
-543 DPAKALKRLEDL
+543 DASKALKALAGL
-555 RASPQLRAM
+555 RSSPQLRAM

-584 EHVDPDLVLERVL
+584 EHANPDLVLERVL

-616 PDALRRLLTLCAA
+616 PGALRRLLTLCAA

-636 IARFPLLLD
+636 ITRFPLLLD
-645 ELLNEARLFNPPL
+645 ELLNEGRLFKPPL

-689 LAHNLRVA
+689 LAHRLRVA
-697 ASEIVGAL
+697 ASEIAGSL

-723 QVLALAWRQTVARH
+723 QVLALAWRQTVAKYGTPLRT
-737 GVPKRPDGSDCDP
+737 DGTLCDP
-750 GFVIVGYG
+750 GFIIVGYG
-758 KVGGIELG
+758 KVGGLELG

-779 DPNAETD
+779 DPQAETD
-786 GAKPI
+786 GPKSI
-791 DSAQFFTRLGQR
+791 DGAQFFTRLGQR

-817 YDVDM
+817 YEVDM
-822 RLRPSGAAGLLVSS
+822 RLRPSGASGLLVSS
-836 VAAFARYQ
+836 LGAFARYQ

-858 ARVLVGCRQTG
+858 ARVLVGSQDVG
-869 AAFEQVR
+869 QAFEKVR
-876 AQVLGR
+876 AQVLGKA
-882 TRDLDKLRAEV
+882 RDLAKLQQEV

-899 MRDNLGTR
+899 MRDNLGTKS
-907 LTTAGLGANAFDA
+907 TAAGTAANAFDA
-920 GVPFDVKQDAGGI
+920 TAPFDLKQDAGGI

-941 YAALAWSDKHP
+941 YAALAWSQSHP
-952 ALLQYTDNIRILEG
+952 PLLRWTDNIRILEELEHEG
-966 LEQAGLLPAADAG
+966 LMPAEDAS

-993 RQALQKQAGV
+993 RQALQKDAGV
-1003 IAGDQFSA
+1003 ISGDQFA
-1011 ERREVMRIWQSL
+1011 EERRQVLRIWKKM
-1023 GLSTPPVGAA
+1023 GLS

>member
-1 MNLPL
+1 MSLPPL
-6 LVEIPAALLPLVARN
+6 ADLPAILLPFVT
-21 RESLRA
+21 RA
-27 AVGAIQSESE
+27 EQSFRTAV
-37 GAAAGLIAGRT
+37 
-48 RSHNSQTDHPT
+48 
-59 PPFAT
+59 
-64 PQSPVGAGSTRDE
+64 E
-77 ALPVPTQPDWSPDR
+77 ALDDDHRLSAWTPER
-91 WLQWDRVTAA
+91 WAQFARVTAA
-101 SDFVL
+101 SDFVTE
-106 QQATQNPVLLLDLAA
+106 QSVRDPRMLLELVQ
-121 SGDLD
+121 SGELD
-126 RAFAPGELCAQIAA
+126 RSFATGELCAQIAA
-140 AVSQAATEDEL
+140 AVNL
-151 ARALRRQR
+151 AETDDQLGRALRRQR
-159 ARHQIRIIWRD
+159 ARHQVRIIWRD

-181 RDLSDMADACIDQAY
+181 RDLSDMADASIDQAY
-196 QWLYLRHCQQFGTP
+196 QWLYARHCQQFGVPT
-210 MGRRS
+210 GRRS
-215 GQPQHMVVL
+215 GEPQQMVVL

-250 ETEGAKRPLDN
+250 ETVGVKRSLDN

-276 DPITVD
+276 DPMTVD

-326 ARVVAGDQQAGAQ
+326 SRVVAGDQVAGAQ
-339 LLDMLRPFVYR
+339 LQEMLRPFVYR

-415 KVLATLEGQGY
+415 KVLSTLEGQGY
-426 LPAAVIAELRDGYE
+426 LPPAVISELREGYE

-461 DGDQDRARIAFMMGF
+461 DGVQDQARIAFMLGF
-476 TDWASFHQRLMQWR
+476 ADWSAFHEQLMYWR
-490 ERTAWHFGE
+490 GRVAWHFGQV
-499 LIADPDEE
+499 IADPDEE
-507 ADVPKEEIV
+507 QGAESEVVV

-524 EDSQDQ
+524 EEAQDEEA
-530 DVACRQLYTAGFN
+530 ACRQLQEGGFL
-543 DPAKALKRLEDL
+543 DASKALKALANL
-555 RASPQLRAM
+555 RGSPQLRAM

-584 EHVDPDLVLERVL
+584 EHANPDLVLERVL

-616 PDALRRLLTLCAA
+616 PGALRRLLTLCAA

-636 IARFPLLLD
+636 ITRFPLLLD
-645 ELLNEARLFNPPL
+645 ELLNEGRLFKPPL

-689 LAHNLRVA
+689 LAHRLRVA
-697 ASEIVGAL
+697 ASEIAGSL

-723 QVLALAWRQTVARH
+723 QVLALAWRQTVAKYGTPLRT
-737 GVPKRPDGSDCDP
+737 DGTLCDP
-750 GFVIVGYG
+750 GFIIVGYG
-758 KVGGIELG
+758 KVGGLELG

-779 DPNAETD
+779 DPQAETD
-786 GAKPI
+786 GPKSI
-791 DSAQFFTRLGQR
+791 DGAQFFTRLGQR

-817 YDVDM
+817 YEVDM
-822 RLRPSGAAGLLVSS
+822 RLRPSGASGLLVSS
-836 VAAFARYQ
+836 LGAFARYQ

-858 ARVLVGCRQTG
+858 ARVLVGSEDVGR
-869 AAFEQVR
+869 AFEQVR
-876 AQVLGR
+876 AAILGKA
-882 TRDLDKLRAEV
+882 RDLPTLRQEV

-899 MRDNLGTR
+899 MRDNLGSKS
-907 LTTAGLGANAFDA
+907 TAAGTGANAFEA
-920 GVPFDVKQDAGGI
+920 TSPFDLKQDAGGI

-941 YAALAWSDKHP
+941 YAALAWSETHP
-952 ALLQYTDNIRILEG
+952 PLLRWTDNIRILEE
-966 LEQAGLLPAADAG
+966 LEKAGLMPVEDAS

-993 RQALQKQAGV
+993 RQALQKDAGV
-1003 IAGDQFSA
+1003 IPGDQFA
-1011 ERREVMRIWQSL
+1011 DERRQVMRIWREL
-1023 GLSTPPVGAA
+1023 GLS

>member
-1 MNLPL
+1 MSLPPL
-6 LVEIPAALLPLVARN
+6 ADLPAILLPFVTRA
-21 RESLRA
+21 EQSFRA
-27 AVGAIQSESE
+27 AVDALDDDH
-37 GAAAGLIAGRT
+37 GLTTWTAERWA
-48 RSHNSQTDHPT
+48 Q
-59 PPFAT
+59 FA
-64 PQSPVGAGSTRDE
+64 
-77 ALPVPTQPDWSPDR
+77 
-91 WLQWDRVTAA
+91 RVTAA
-101 SDFVL
+101 SDFVIEQSVRDPL
-106 QQATQNPVLLLDLAA
+106 MLLALVQ
-121 SGDLD
+121 SGELD
-126 RAFAPGELCAQIAA
+126 RSFAPGEMRAQIGA
-140 AVSQAATEDEL
+140 AVDAAETEEQL
-151 ARALRRQR
+151 GRALRRQR
-159 ARHQIRIIWRD
+159 ARQQVRIVWRD

-176 LIQTC
+176 LVQTC
-181 RDLSDMADACIDQAY
+181 RDLSDMADASIDLAY
-196 QWLYLRHCQQFGTP
+196 QWLYTRHCQQFGVPT
-210 MGRRS
+210 GRRS
-215 GQPQHMVVL
+215 GEPQQMVIL

-250 ETEGAKRPLDN
+250 ETVGVKRPLDN

-276 DPITVD
+276 DPMTVD

-326 ARVVAGDQQAGAQ
+326 SRVVAGDQVAGAQ
-339 LLDMLRPFVYR
+339 LQEMLRPFVYR

-415 KVLATLEGQGY
+415 KVLSTLEGQGY
-426 LPAAVIAELRDGYE
+426 LPPAVISELREGYE

-461 DGDQDRARIAFMMGF
+461 DSAQDQARIAFMLGF
-476 TDWASFHQRLMQWR
+476 ADWPAFHEQLMHWR
-490 ERTAWHFGE
+490 GRVAWHFGQV
-499 LIADPDEE
+499 IADPDEE
-507 ADVPKEEIV
+507 QGAESEVVV

-524 EDSQDQ
+524 EEAQDEEA
-530 DVACRQLYTAGFN
+530 ACRQLQEGGFADAG
-543 DPAKALKRLEDL
+543 KALKALASL
-555 RASPQLRAM
+555 RGSPQLRAM

-584 EHVDPDLVLERVL
+584 EHANPDLVLERVL

-616 PDALRRLLTLCAA
+616 PGALRRLLTLCAA

-636 IARFPLLLD
+636 ITRFPLLLD
-645 ELLNEARLFNPPL
+645 ELLNEGRLFKPPL

-689 LAHNLRVA
+689 LAHRLRVA
-697 ASEIVGAL
+697 ASEIAGSL

-723 QVLALAWRQTVARH
+723 QVLALAWRQTVAKYGTPLRT
-737 GVPKRPDGSDCDP
+737 DGTLCDP
-750 GFVIVGYG
+750 GFIIVGYG
-758 KVGGIELG
+758 KVGGLELG

-779 DPNAETD
+779 DPQAETD
-786 GAKPI
+786 GPKSI
-791 DSAQFFTRLGQR
+791 DGAQFFTRLGQR

-817 YDVDM
+817 YEVDM
-822 RLRPSGAAGLLVSS
+822 RLRPSGASGLLVSS
-836 VAAFARYQ
+836 LGAFARYQ

-858 ARVLVGCRQTG
+858 ARVLVGSEDVGR
-869 AAFEQVR
+869 AFEQVR
-876 AQVLGR
+876 AAILGKA
-882 TRDLDKLRAEV
+882 RDLSTLRQEV

-899 MRDNLGTR
+899 MRDNLGSKS
-907 LTTAGLGANAFDA
+907 TAAGTGANAFEA
-920 GVPFDVKQDAGGI
+920 TAPFDLKQDAGGI

-941 YAALAWSDKHP
+941 YAALAWSETHP
-952 ALLQYTDNIRILEG
+952 PLLRWTDNIRILEE
-966 LEQAGLLPAADAG
+966 LEKAGLMPVEDAS

-993 RQALQKQAGV
+993 RQALQKDAGV
-1003 IAGDQFSA
+1003 IPGDQFA
-1011 ERREVMRIWQSL
+1011 DERRQVMRIWREL
-1023 GLSTPPVGAA
+1023 GLS

>member
-1 MNLPL
+1 MSLPL
-6 LVEIPAALLPLVARN
+6 LVELPATLAPLVSRN
-21 RESLRA
+21 EHSF
-27 AVGAIQSESE
+27 
-37 GAAAGLIAGRT
+37 RT
-48 RSHNSQTDHPT
+48 
-59 PPFAT
+59 
-64 PQSPVGAGSTRDE
+64 
-77 ALPVPTQPDWSPDR
+77 ALAQQAELTVDDWSDER
-91 WLQWDRVTAA
+91 WAQFARVTAA

-106 QQATQNPVLLLDLAA
+106 EQVVRDPAMLVELAR
-121 SGDLD
+121 SGELD
-126 RAFAPGELCAQIAA
+126 RSFGAGELCAQIAA
-140 AVSQAATEDEL
+140 ASQAAESEDAL
-151 ARALRRQR
+151 ARNLRRQR
-159 ARHQIRIIWRD
+159 NRQQVRIIWRD
-170 LTRQAD
+170 LNRQAD
-176 LIQTC
+176 LVQTC
-181 RDLSDMADACIDQAY
+181 RDLSDLADACIDQAY
-196 QWLYLRHCQQFGTP
+196 HWLYPRHCQQFGTP
-210 MGRRS
+210 IGHRS

-236 SSDIDLIFAYPEGG
+236 SSDIDLIFAFPEGG
-250 ETEGAKRPLDN
+250 ETEGVKRSLDN
-261 QEFFIRLG
+261 QEFFTRLG

-326 ARVVAGDQQAGAQ
+326 ARVVAGDQVAGAQ
-339 LLDMLRPFVYR
+339 LLELLRPFVYR

-365 QLIQQEVRRKGMADN
+365 QLIQQEVRRKGMAEN
-380 IKLGSG
+380 IKLGAG

-415 KVLATLEGQGY
+415 KVLATLEGQGF
-426 LPAAVIAELRDGYE
+426 LPPAVVAELREGYE

-461 DGDQDRARIAFMMGF
+461 DDERDRARIAFMLGF
-476 TDWASFHQRLMQWR
+476 ADWSGFHAQLMHWR
-490 ERTAWHFGE
+490 GRIDWHFRQV
-499 LIADPDEE
+499 IADPDE
-507 ADVPKEEIV
+507 DEEEGEVIV

-524 EDSQDQ
+524 EEAQDE
-530 DVACRQLYTAGFN
+530 DAACRQLQDAGFT
-543 DPAKALKRLEDL
+543 DPGKALRQLAGL
-555 RASPQLRAM
+555 RSSPQLRAM

-584 EHVDPDLVLERVL
+584 EHADPDLVLERVL

-616 PDALRRLLTLCAA
+616 PGALRRLLTLCAA

-636 IARFPLLLD
+636 ITRFPLLLD
-645 ELLNEARLFNPPL
+645 ELLNEGRLFSPPK

-689 LAHNLRVA
+689 LAHSLRVA
-697 ASEIVGAL
+697 ASEIAGNL

-718 EAILE
+718 EAILN
-723 QVLALAWRQTVARH
+723 QVLALAWRQTVTRH
-737 GVPKRPDGSDCDP
+737 GQPKRSDGSLCDP
-750 GFVIVGYG
+750 GFIIVGYG

-779 DPNAETD
+779 DSQAETD

-803 IIHLLTAQTNSGQL
+803 IIHLLATQTNSGQL

-822 RLRPSGAAGLLVSS
+822 RLRPSGASGLLVSS
-836 VAAFARYQ
+836 VGAFERYQ
-844 ENEAWTWEHQALVR
+844 QNEAWTWEHQALVR
-858 ARVLVGCRQTG
+858 ARVLVGCPQVG
-869 AAFEQVR
+869 AAFEAVR
-876 AQVLGR
+876 ARILGQA
-882 TRDLDKLRAEV
+882 RDLPKLQAEV

-899 MRDNLGTR
+899 MRDNLGTKV
-907 LTTAGLGANAFDA
+907 TAAGTGANAFEA
-920 GVPFDVKQDAGGI
+920 GVPFDIKQDSGGI

-941 YAALAWSDKHP
+941 YAALAWSHDHP
-952 ALLQYTDNIRILEG
+952 ELLRWTDNIRILEE
-966 LEQAGLLPAADAG
+966 LEQAGLMPASDAV
-979 LLREAYKAYRSAAH
+979 LLREVYKAFRSAAH

-1003 IAGDQFSA
+1003 IDAGQFVQ
-1011 ERREVMRIWQSL
+1011 ERGEVRRIWSEL
-1023 GLSTPPVGAA
+1023 GLS